1 MKASSEREW
10 VLILNVKFYIISYI
24 FLIVFVRILPPVLRK
39 KSGRNL
45 QQSATE
51 HIKQNALQKGRGIM
65 KNQNQ
70 VKVFVSVFLALL
82 SIQGTAM
89 TGAAAM
95 ESVPLATEQT
105 EQVEEAVTETMPEE
119 SAPSDFLSISSND
132 AIPDI
137 IQGTPIAINGVVKS
151 DFSKITVLTVGVY
164 NAAGEQVIGKTLS
177 PNQVEYDLQNLNDAL
192 PFENLQAGTYQYRV
206 TASNATNQNYT
217 VINQSFVVSS
227 DPTVQVGATE
237 DAITIENGSKIPNIT
252 VGTSVSISGIVRSA
266 SSNITTITVGVYD
279 SKHKMVTGKNAYP
292 TASVFNVKKLDDFV
306 DFSELPVG
314 TYTYEITVTNGTHAN
329 YTVVNQKFIVSS
341 SSTATDDSIKIT
353 NSATIPNITVGKA
366 VSIRGT
372 VTSAKSNITKITVG
386 VFDANNTLITGNSA
400 SPNAK
405 TYNVANMDA
414 AVKFGNLKAGTY
426 YYKVL
431 VTNAAHKDY
440 EAVNQK
446 FTVSESGSST
456 TTDQI
461 KMTNGVTI
469 PNITAGKSV
478 SIRGTVTSATSNI
491 TKLIV
496 GIYREDGTSVTGRT
510 VVPNAKS
517 YDVSKIDPYVKFGGL
532 SAGTYYYKVLVT
544 NATHTNYA
552 VVNQKFTVSGGSTTT
567 TDTLSMTGGVT
578 IPNIKVGNVVSIRG
592 TVTSASSNLKSVTV
606 GVYDS
611 NNKLVTGKTVAP
623 NAKTYN
629 VRNLDAYVSFG
640 NLKAGTY
647 YYKVIAS
654 NAANTNVAVVNQK
667 FTVSDGSSTTTDKL
681 SITGGVTIPNIKVGN
696 VVSIRGTVTSAS
708 SNLKSVTVGVYDSNN
723 KLVTGKTATPNAK
736 TYNIRNLD
744 AYVSFGDLK
753 AGTYYYKVIASN
765 AANTN
770 VAIVNQKFTVSD
782 GSSTTTD
789 KLSITGGVTIPNI
802 KVGNVVSIRGTVT
815 SASSNLKSVTVGVYD
830 SSNKLVTGKTVAP
843 NAKTYNVRN
852 LDAYVSFGDLK
863 AGTYYYKVITSN
875 AANTN
880 VAVVN
885 QKFTV
890 SDGSS
895 TTTDT
900 LSITG
905 GVTIPNI
912 KIGNVVSIRG
922 TVTSASS
929 NLKSVTVGV
938 YDSNNKL
945 VTGKTVAPN
954 AKTYNVRNLDA
965 YVSFGDLKAGTYYYK
980 VIASNAANT
989 NVAVVNQKFTVSDGS
1004 STTTTDTLSITGG
1017 VTIPNIKVG
1026 NVVSIRGTVT
1036 STSSNLKSVTVGV
1049 YDSNNKLVTGKTATP
1064 NAKTY
1069 NIRNLDAYVDFGS
1082 LKAGTYYYKVF
1093 ATNATTTNFPV
1104 VEQKF
1109 TVSANGGTTSNT
1121 DTLSITGGT
1130 TVPNIKV
1137 GNTVVVQGTIQS
1149 KTSNITSLTVGVFD
1163 QNQKLVTGKT
1173 VHPNVRT
1180 YNVHNLDYYVNFGDL
1195 KAGTYYY
1202 KVIATNG
1209 AYTNQAVVNQKF
1221 TVSDGSSTTTD
1232 KLSMTGGVTI
1242 PNIKVGNVVSI
1253 RGTVTSASS
1262 NLKSVTVGVYDSNN
1276 NLVTGKTVAPN
1287 AKTYNVRNLDAYVS
1301 FGDLQAGTY
1310 YYRVFA
1316 TNAAN
1321 TNVAVVNQKFTVSDG
1336 SSTTTDKLSM
1346 TGGVTIPNIKVGNVV
1361 SIRGTVTS
1369 ASSNLKSVTAGVYDS
1384 NNKLVTGKTATPNAK
1399 TYNVSNLDAYVD
1411 FGSLKA
1417 GTYYYRVFATNAT
1430 TTNFPVVEQKFTVSA
1445 NGSTTASDTLSISG
1459 GTSVPNITEGT
1470 SVVVKGTV
1478 SSASSNITSV
1488 TVGVYSASGNLITG
1502 KTVKPNAKSYDL
1514 RKLDAYVNFNL
1525 LTPGSYLYRVT
1536 VSNGTKTQQLVN
1548 QAFQVKAKSGSAQN
1562 KDKLTL
1568 SGGTTI
1574 PNIKVGKAVSIRGT
1588 VKSATSN
1595 ITSLTV
1601 GVFSSSGNLVTGK
1614 TVRPNA
1620 KSYDIHQVDAYVNF
1634 NLLSPDTY
1642 YYSVIA
1648 TNGSYQN
1655 QIVSYQKFTVTK

>member
-1 MKASSEREW
+1 MKVSSEREW
-10 VLILNVKFYIISYI
+10 VLVLNVKFYIISYI
-24 FLIVFVRILPPVLRK
+24 FLIIFENILPPVLRK

-51 HIKQNALQKGRGIM
+51 HIEQNALQKGRGIM

-70 VKVFVSVFLALL
+70 IKVFVSVFLALL

-95 ESVPLATEQT
+95 VSTPDPTEQT
-105 EQVEEAVTETMPEE
+105 KEAVTEVLPEE
-119 SAPSDFLSISSND
+119 YAPADFLSISGND
-132 AIPDI
+132 AIPNI
-137 IQGTPIAINGVVKS
+137 IQGTPLAINGTVKS

-177 PNQVEYDLQNLNDAL
+177 PNQVEFNLQSLNDDL
-192 PFENLQAGTYQYRV
+192 PFETLQAGTYHYRV
-206 TASNATNQNYT
+206 TASNATHQDFT

-279 SKHKMVTGKNAYP
+279 SNHKMVTGKNAYP

-314 TYTYEITVTNGTHAN
+314 TYTYEITVTNGTHTN
-329 YTVVNQKFIVSS
+329 YTVVNQKFTVSS

-353 NSATIPNITVGKA
+353 NNATIPNIMVGKA

-386 VFDANNTLITGNSA
+386 VFDANNTLVTGNSA

-446 FTVSESGSST
+446 FIVSESGSST

-552 VVNQKFTVSGGSTTT
+552 VVNQKFTVSDDST
-567 TDTLSMTGGVT
+567 
-578 IPNIKVGNVVSIRG
+578 
-592 TVTSASSNLKSVTV
+592 
-606 GVYDS
+606 
-611 NNKLVTGKTVAP
+611 
-623 NAKTYN
+623 
-629 VRNLDAYVSFG
+629 
-640 NLKAGTY
+640 
-647 YYKVIAS
+647 
-654 NAANTNVAVVNQK
+654 
-667 FTVSDGSSTTTDKL
+667 TTTDKL

-736 TYNIRNLD
+736 TYN
-744 AYVSFGDLK
+744 
-753 AGTYYYKVIASN
+753 
-765 AANTN
+765 
-770 VAIVNQKFTVSD
+770 
-782 GSSTTTD
+782 
-789 KLSITGGVTIPNI
+789 
-802 KVGNVVSIRGTVT
+802 
-815 SASSNLKSVTVGVYD
+815 
-830 SSNKLVTGKTVAP
+830 
-843 NAKTYNVRN
+843 VRN
-852 LDAYVSFGDLK
+852 LDAYVSFGD
-863 AGTYYYKVITSN
+863 
-875 AANTN
+875 
-880 VAVVN
+880 
-885 QKFTV
+885 
-890 SDGSS
+890 
-895 TTTDT
+895 
-900 LSITG
+900 
-905 GVTIPNI
+905 
-912 KIGNVVSIRG
+912 
-922 TVTSASS
+922 
-929 NLKSVTVGV
+929 
-938 YDSNNKL
+938 
-945 VTGKTVAPN
+945 
-954 AKTYNVRNLDA
+954 
-965 YVSFGDLKAGTYYYK
+965 
-980 VIASNAANT
+980 
-989 NVAVVNQKFTVSDGS
+989 
-1004 STTTTDTLSITGG
+1004 
-1017 VTIPNIKVG
+1017 
-1026 NVVSIRGTVT
+1026 
-1036 STSSNLKSVTVGV
+1036 
-1049 YDSNNKLVTGKTATP
+1049 
-1064 NAKTY
+1064 
-1069 NIRNLDAYVDFGS
+1069 
-1082 LKAGTYYYKVF
+1082 
-1093 ATNATTTNFPV
+1093 
-1104 VEQKF
+1104 
-1109 TVSANGGTTSNT
+1109 
-1121 DTLSITGGT
+1121 
-1130 TVPNIKV
+1130 
-1137 GNTVVVQGTIQS
+1137 
-1149 KTSNITSLTVGVFD
+1149 
-1163 QNQKLVTGKT
+1163 
-1173 VHPNVRT
+1173 
-1180 YNVHNLDYYVNFGDL
+1180 
-1195 KAGTYYY
+1195 
-1202 KVIATNG
+1202 
-1209 AYTNQAVVNQKF
+1209 
-1221 TVSDGSSTTTD
+1221 
-1232 KLSMTGGVTI
+1232 
-1242 PNIKVGNVVSI
+1242 
-1253 RGTVTSASS
+1253 
-1262 NLKSVTVGVYDSNN
+1262 
-1276 NLVTGKTVAPN
+1276 
-1287 AKTYNVRNLDAYVS
+1287 
-1301 FGDLQAGTY
+1301 
-1310 YYRVFA
+1310 
-1316 TNAAN
+1316 
-1321 TNVAVVNQKFTVSDG
+1321 
-1336 SSTTTDKLSM
+1336 
-1346 TGGVTIPNIKVGNVV
+1346 
-1361 SIRGTVTS
+1361 
-1369 ASSNLKSVTAGVYDS
+1369 
-1384 NNKLVTGKTATPNAK
+1384 
-1399 TYNVSNLDAYVD
+1399 
-1411 FGSLKA
+1411 LKA

-1502 KTVKPNAKSYDL
+1502 KTAKPNAKSYDL

-1548 QAFQVKAKSGSAQN
+1548 QAFQVKAKSGSAQS

-1588 VKSATSN
+1588 VKSGTSN

-1601 GVFSSSGNLVTGK
+1601 GVFTSSGNLVTGK

-1642 YYSVIA
+1642 YYGVIA

-1655 QIVSYQKFTVTK
+1655 QIVSYQKFKVTE

>member
-1 MKASSEREW
+1 
-10 VLILNVKFYIISYI
+10 
-24 FLIVFVRILPPVLRK
+24 
-39 KSGRNL
+39 
-45 QQSATE
+45 
-51 HIKQNALQKGRGIM
+51 M

-70 VKVFVSVFLALL
+70 IKVFVSVFLALL

-95 ESVPLATEQT
+95 VSTPDPTEQT
-105 EQVEEAVTETMPEE
+105 KEAVTEVLPEE
-119 SAPSDFLSISSND
+119 YAPADFLSISGND
-132 AIPDI
+132 AIPNI
-137 IQGTPIAINGVVKS
+137 IQGTPLAINGTVKS
-151 DFSKITVLTVGVY
+151 DFSKITVLTAGVY
-164 NAAGEQVIGKTLS
+164 DATGKQVLGKTLS
-177 PNQVEYDLQNLNDAL
+177 PNQVEFNLQSLNDDL
-192 PFENLQAGTYQYRV
+192 PFETLQAGTYHYRV
-206 TASNATNQNYT
+206 TASNATHQDFT

-279 SKHKMVTGKNAYP
+279 SNHKMVTGKNAYP

-314 TYTYEITVTNGTHAN
+314 TYTYEITVTNGTHTN
-329 YTVVNQKFIVSS
+329 YTVVNQKFTVSS

-353 NSATIPNITVGKA
+353 NNATIPNIMVGKA

-386 VFDANNTLITGNSA
+386 VFDANNTLVTGNSA

-446 FTVSESGSST
+446 FIVSESGSST

-552 VVNQKFTVSGGSTTT
+552 VVNQKFTVSDGSTTT
-567 TDTLSMTGGVT
+567 TDKLSMTGGVT

-640 NLKAGTY
+640 
-647 YYKVIAS
+647 
-654 NAANTNVAVVNQK
+654 
-667 FTVSDGSSTTTDKL
+667 D
-681 SITGGVTIPNIKVGN
+681 
-696 VVSIRGTVTSAS
+696 
-708 SNLKSVTVGVYDSNN
+708 
-723 KLVTGKTATPNAK
+723 
-736 TYNIRNLD
+736 
-744 AYVSFGDLK
+744 
-753 AGTYYYKVIASN
+753 
-765 AANTN
+765 
-770 VAIVNQKFTVSD
+770 
-782 GSSTTTD
+782 
-789 KLSITGGVTIPNI
+789 
-802 KVGNVVSIRGTVT
+802 
-815 SASSNLKSVTVGVYD
+815 
-830 SSNKLVTGKTVAP
+830 
-843 NAKTYNVRN
+843 
-852 LDAYVSFGDLK
+852 
-863 AGTYYYKVITSN
+863 
-875 AANTN
+875 
-880 VAVVN
+880 
-885 QKFTV
+885 
-890 SDGSS
+890 
-895 TTTDT
+895 
-900 LSITG
+900 
-905 GVTIPNI
+905 
-912 KIGNVVSIRG
+912 
-922 TVTSASS
+922 
-929 NLKSVTVGV
+929 
-938 YDSNNKL
+938 
-945 VTGKTVAPN
+945 
-954 AKTYNVRNLDA
+954 
-965 YVSFGDLKAGTYYYK
+965 
-980 VIASNAANT
+980 
-989 NVAVVNQKFTVSDGS
+989 
-1004 STTTTDTLSITGG
+1004 
-1017 VTIPNIKVG
+1017 
-1026 NVVSIRGTVT
+1026 
-1036 STSSNLKSVTVGV
+1036 
-1049 YDSNNKLVTGKTATP
+1049 
-1064 NAKTY
+1064 
-1069 NIRNLDAYVDFGS
+1069 
-1082 LKAGTYYYKVF
+1082 
-1093 ATNATTTNFPV
+1093 
-1104 VEQKF
+1104 
-1109 TVSANGGTTSNT
+1109 
-1121 DTLSITGGT
+1121 
-1130 TVPNIKV
+1130 
-1137 GNTVVVQGTIQS
+1137 
-1149 KTSNITSLTVGVFD
+1149 
-1163 QNQKLVTGKT
+1163 
-1173 VHPNVRT
+1173 
-1180 YNVHNLDYYVNFGDL
+1180 
-1195 KAGTYYY
+1195 
-1202 KVIATNG
+1202 
-1209 AYTNQAVVNQKF
+1209 
-1221 TVSDGSSTTTD
+1221 
-1232 KLSMTGGVTI
+1232 
-1242 PNIKVGNVVSI
+1242 
-1253 RGTVTSASS
+1253 
-1262 NLKSVTVGVYDSNN
+1262 
-1276 NLVTGKTVAPN
+1276 
-1287 AKTYNVRNLDAYVS
+1287 
-1301 FGDLQAGTY
+1301 
-1310 YYRVFA
+1310 
-1316 TNAAN
+1316 
-1321 TNVAVVNQKFTVSDG
+1321 
-1336 SSTTTDKLSM
+1336 
-1346 TGGVTIPNIKVGNVV
+1346 
-1361 SIRGTVTS
+1361 
-1369 ASSNLKSVTAGVYDS
+1369 
-1384 NNKLVTGKTATPNAK
+1384 
-1399 TYNVSNLDAYVD
+1399 
-1411 FGSLKA
+1411 LKA

-1502 KTVKPNAKSYDL
+1502 KTAKPNAKSYDL

-1548 QAFQVKAKSGSAQN
+1548 QAFQVKAKGGSSQSQ
-1562 KDKLTL
+1562 DRLTL
-1568 SGGTTI
+1568 SGGRTI

-1601 GVFSSSGNLVTGK
+1601 GVFTASGNFVTGK
-1614 TVRPNA
+1614 TVKPNA
-1620 KSYDIHQVDAYVNF
+1620 KSYDISRLDNYVNF
-1634 NLLSPDTY
+1634 NILSADTY
-1642 YYSVIA
+1642 YYGIIA

-1655 QIVSYQKFTVTK
+1655 QIVSYQKFKVTE

>member
-1 MKASSEREW
+1 MKVSSEREW
-10 VLILNVKFYIISYI
+10 VLVLNVKFYIISYI
-24 FLIVFVRILPPVLRK
+24 FLIIFENILPPVLRK

-51 HIKQNALQKGRGIM
+51 HIEQNALQKGRGIM

-70 VKVFVSVFLALL
+70 IKVFVSVFLALL

-95 ESVPLATEQT
+95 VSTPDPTEQT
-105 EQVEEAVTETMPEE
+105 KEAVTEVLPEE
-119 SAPSDFLSISSND
+119 YAPADFLSISGND
-132 AIPDI
+132 AIPNI
-137 IQGTPIAINGVVKS
+137 IQGTPLAINGTVKS

-177 PNQVEYDLQNLNDAL
+177 PNQVEFNLQSLNDDL
-192 PFENLQAGTYQYRV
+192 PFETLQAGTYHYRV
-206 TASNATNQNYT
+206 TASNATHQDFT

-279 SKHKMVTGKNAYP
+279 SNHKMVTGKNAYP

-314 TYTYEITVTNGTHAN
+314 TYTYEITVTNGTHTN
-329 YTVVNQKFIVSS
+329 YTVVNQKFTVSS

-353 NSATIPNITVGKA
+353 NNATIPNIMVGKA

-386 VFDANNTLITGNSA
+386 VFDANNTLVTGNSA

-405 TYNVANMDA
+405 IYNVANMDA

-446 FTVSESGSST
+446 FIVSESGSST

-552 VVNQKFTVSGGSTTT
+552 VVNQKFTVSDGST
-567 TDTLSMTGGVT
+567 
-578 IPNIKVGNVVSIRG
+578 
-592 TVTSASSNLKSVTV
+592 
-606 GVYDS
+606 
-611 NNKLVTGKTVAP
+611 
-623 NAKTYN
+623 
-629 VRNLDAYVSFG
+629 
-640 NLKAGTY
+640 
-647 YYKVIAS
+647 
-654 NAANTNVAVVNQK
+654 
-667 FTVSDGSSTTTDKL
+667 TTTDKL

-736 TYNIRNLD
+736 TYN
-744 AYVSFGDLK
+744 
-753 AGTYYYKVIASN
+753 
-765 AANTN
+765 
-770 VAIVNQKFTVSD
+770 
-782 GSSTTTD
+782 
-789 KLSITGGVTIPNI
+789 
-802 KVGNVVSIRGTVT
+802 
-815 SASSNLKSVTVGVYD
+815 
-830 SSNKLVTGKTVAP
+830 
-843 NAKTYNVRN
+843 VRN
-852 LDAYVSFGDLK
+852 LDAYVSFGD
-863 AGTYYYKVITSN
+863 
-875 AANTN
+875 
-880 VAVVN
+880 
-885 QKFTV
+885 
-890 SDGSS
+890 
-895 TTTDT
+895 
-900 LSITG
+900 
-905 GVTIPNI
+905 
-912 KIGNVVSIRG
+912 
-922 TVTSASS
+922 
-929 NLKSVTVGV
+929 
-938 YDSNNKL
+938 
-945 VTGKTVAPN
+945 
-954 AKTYNVRNLDA
+954 
-965 YVSFGDLKAGTYYYK
+965 
-980 VIASNAANT
+980 
-989 NVAVVNQKFTVSDGS
+989 
-1004 STTTTDTLSITGG
+1004 
-1017 VTIPNIKVG
+1017 
-1026 NVVSIRGTVT
+1026 
-1036 STSSNLKSVTVGV
+1036 
-1049 YDSNNKLVTGKTATP
+1049 
-1064 NAKTY
+1064 
-1069 NIRNLDAYVDFGS
+1069 
-1082 LKAGTYYYKVF
+1082 
-1093 ATNATTTNFPV
+1093 
-1104 VEQKF
+1104 
-1109 TVSANGGTTSNT
+1109 
-1121 DTLSITGGT
+1121 
-1130 TVPNIKV
+1130 
-1137 GNTVVVQGTIQS
+1137 
-1149 KTSNITSLTVGVFD
+1149 
-1163 QNQKLVTGKT
+1163 
-1173 VHPNVRT
+1173 
-1180 YNVHNLDYYVNFGDL
+1180 
-1195 KAGTYYY
+1195 
-1202 KVIATNG
+1202 
-1209 AYTNQAVVNQKF
+1209 
-1221 TVSDGSSTTTD
+1221 
-1232 KLSMTGGVTI
+1232 
-1242 PNIKVGNVVSI
+1242 
-1253 RGTVTSASS
+1253 
-1262 NLKSVTVGVYDSNN
+1262 
-1276 NLVTGKTVAPN
+1276 
-1287 AKTYNVRNLDAYVS
+1287 
-1301 FGDLQAGTY
+1301 
-1310 YYRVFA
+1310 
-1316 TNAAN
+1316 
-1321 TNVAVVNQKFTVSDG
+1321 
-1336 SSTTTDKLSM
+1336 
-1346 TGGVTIPNIKVGNVV
+1346 
-1361 SIRGTVTS
+1361 
-1369 ASSNLKSVTAGVYDS
+1369 
-1384 NNKLVTGKTATPNAK
+1384 
-1399 TYNVSNLDAYVD
+1399 
-1411 FGSLKA
+1411 LKA

-1502 KTVKPNAKSYDL
+1502 KTAKPNAKSYDL

-1548 QAFQVKAKSGSAQN
+1548 QAFQVKAKSGSAQS

-1568 SGGTTI
+1568 SGGRTI

-1601 GVFSSSGNLVTGK
+1601 GVFTASGNFVTGK
-1614 TVRPNA
+1614 TVKPNA
-1620 KSYDIHQVDAYVNF
+1620 KSYDVSRLDNYVNF
-1634 NLLSPDTY
+1634 NILSADTY
-1642 YYSVIA
+1642 YYGIIA

-1655 QIVSYQKFTVTK
+1655 QIVSYQKFKVTE

>member
-1 MKASSEREW
+1 
-10 VLILNVKFYIISYI
+10 
-24 FLIVFVRILPPVLRK
+24 
-39 KSGRNL
+39 
-45 QQSATE
+45 
-51 HIKQNALQKGRGIM
+51 M

-70 VKVFVSVFLALL
+70 IKVFVSVFLALL

-95 ESVPLATEQT
+95 VSTPDPTEQT
-105 EQVEEAVTETMPEE
+105 KEAVTEVLPEE
-119 SAPSDFLSISSND
+119 YAPADFLSISGND
-132 AIPDI
+132 AIPNI
-137 IQGTPIAINGVVKS
+137 IQGTPLAINGTVKS

-206 TASNATNQNYT
+206 TASNATNQNYI
-217 VINQSFVVSS
+217 VINQSFVISS
-227 DPTVQVGATE
+227 DPTVQVEATE

-279 SKHKMVTGKNAYP
+279 SNHKMVTGKNAYP

-314 TYTYEITVTNGTHAN
+314 TYTYEITVTNGTHTN
-329 YTVVNQKFIVSS
+329 YTVVNQKFTVSS

-353 NSATIPNITVGKA
+353 NNATIPNIMVGKA

-386 VFDANNTLITGNSA
+386 VFDANNTLVTGNSA

-431 VTNAAHKDY
+431 VTNASHKDY

-446 FTVSESGSST
+446 FIVSESGSST

-552 VVNQKFTVSGGSTTT
+552 VVNQKFTVSDGST
-567 TDTLSMTGGVT
+567 
-578 IPNIKVGNVVSIRG
+578 
-592 TVTSASSNLKSVTV
+592 
-606 GVYDS
+606 
-611 NNKLVTGKTVAP
+611 
-623 NAKTYN
+623 
-629 VRNLDAYVSFG
+629 
-640 NLKAGTY
+640 
-647 YYKVIAS
+647 
-654 NAANTNVAVVNQK
+654 
-667 FTVSDGSSTTTDKL
+667 TTTDKL

-736 TYNIRNLD
+736 TYN
-744 AYVSFGDLK
+744 
-753 AGTYYYKVIASN
+753 
-765 AANTN
+765 
-770 VAIVNQKFTVSD
+770 
-782 GSSTTTD
+782 
-789 KLSITGGVTIPNI
+789 
-802 KVGNVVSIRGTVT
+802 
-815 SASSNLKSVTVGVYD
+815 
-830 SSNKLVTGKTVAP
+830 
-843 NAKTYNVRN
+843 VRN
-852 LDAYVSFGDLK
+852 LDAYVSFGD
-863 AGTYYYKVITSN
+863 
-875 AANTN
+875 
-880 VAVVN
+880 
-885 QKFTV
+885 
-890 SDGSS
+890 
-895 TTTDT
+895 
-900 LSITG
+900 
-905 GVTIPNI
+905 
-912 KIGNVVSIRG
+912 
-922 TVTSASS
+922 
-929 NLKSVTVGV
+929 
-938 YDSNNKL
+938 
-945 VTGKTVAPN
+945 
-954 AKTYNVRNLDA
+954 
-965 YVSFGDLKAGTYYYK
+965 
-980 VIASNAANT
+980 
-989 NVAVVNQKFTVSDGS
+989 
-1004 STTTTDTLSITGG
+1004 
-1017 VTIPNIKVG
+1017 
-1026 NVVSIRGTVT
+1026 
-1036 STSSNLKSVTVGV
+1036 
-1049 YDSNNKLVTGKTATP
+1049 
-1064 NAKTY
+1064 
-1069 NIRNLDAYVDFGS
+1069 
-1082 LKAGTYYYKVF
+1082 
-1093 ATNATTTNFPV
+1093 
-1104 VEQKF
+1104 
-1109 TVSANGGTTSNT
+1109 
-1121 DTLSITGGT
+1121 
-1130 TVPNIKV
+1130 
-1137 GNTVVVQGTIQS
+1137 
-1149 KTSNITSLTVGVFD
+1149 
-1163 QNQKLVTGKT
+1163 
-1173 VHPNVRT
+1173 
-1180 YNVHNLDYYVNFGDL
+1180 
-1195 KAGTYYY
+1195 
-1202 KVIATNG
+1202 
-1209 AYTNQAVVNQKF
+1209 
-1221 TVSDGSSTTTD
+1221 
-1232 KLSMTGGVTI
+1232 
-1242 PNIKVGNVVSI
+1242 
-1253 RGTVTSASS
+1253 
-1262 NLKSVTVGVYDSNN
+1262 
-1276 NLVTGKTVAPN
+1276 
-1287 AKTYNVRNLDAYVS
+1287 
-1301 FGDLQAGTY
+1301 
-1310 YYRVFA
+1310 
-1316 TNAAN
+1316 
-1321 TNVAVVNQKFTVSDG
+1321 
-1336 SSTTTDKLSM
+1336 
-1346 TGGVTIPNIKVGNVV
+1346 
-1361 SIRGTVTS
+1361 
-1369 ASSNLKSVTAGVYDS
+1369 
-1384 NNKLVTGKTATPNAK
+1384 
-1399 TYNVSNLDAYVD
+1399 
-1411 FGSLKA
+1411 LKA

-1502 KTVKPNAKSYDL
+1502 KTAKPNAKSYDL

-1548 QAFQVKAKSGSAQN
+1548 QAFQVKAKSGSAQS

-1588 VKSATSN
+1588 VKSGTSN

-1601 GVFSSSGNLVTGK
+1601 GVFTSSGNLVTGK

-1642 YYSVIA
+1642 YYGVVA
-1648 TNGSYQN
+1648 TNSSYQN
-1655 QIVSYQKFTVTK
+1655 QIVSYQKFKVTE

>member
-1 MKASSEREW
+1 
-10 VLILNVKFYIISYI
+10 
-24 FLIVFVRILPPVLRK
+24 
-39 KSGRNL
+39 
-45 QQSATE
+45 
-51 HIKQNALQKGRGIM
+51 M

-70 VKVFVSVFLALL
+70 IKVFVSVFLALL

-95 ESVPLATEQT
+95 VSTPDPTEQT
-105 EQVEEAVTETMPEE
+105 KEAVTEVLPEE
-119 SAPSDFLSISSND
+119 YAPADFLSISGND
-132 AIPDI
+132 AIPNI
-137 IQGTPIAINGVVKS
+137 IQGTPLAINGTVKS

-206 TASNATNQNYT
+206 TASNATNQNYI
-217 VINQSFVVSS
+217 VINQSFVISS
-227 DPTVQVGATE
+227 DPTVQVEATE

-279 SKHKMVTGKNAYP
+279 SNHKMVTGKNAYP

-314 TYTYEITVTNGTHAN
+314 TYTYEITVTNGTHTN
-329 YTVVNQKFIVSS
+329 YTVVNQKFTVSS

-353 NSATIPNITVGKA
+353 NNATIPNIMVGKA

-386 VFDANNTLITGNSA
+386 VFDANNTLVTGNSA

-431 VTNAAHKDY
+431 VTNASHKDY

-446 FTVSESGSST
+446 FIVSESGSST

-552 VVNQKFTVSGGSTTT
+552 VVNQKFTVSDGSTTT
-567 TDTLSMTGGVT
+567 MDKLSITDGVT

-640 NLKAGTY
+640 
-647 YYKVIAS
+647 
-654 NAANTNVAVVNQK
+654 
-667 FTVSDGSSTTTDKL
+667 D
-681 SITGGVTIPNIKVGN
+681 
-696 VVSIRGTVTSAS
+696 
-708 SNLKSVTVGVYDSNN
+708 
-723 KLVTGKTATPNAK
+723 
-736 TYNIRNLD
+736 
-744 AYVSFGDLK
+744 
-753 AGTYYYKVIASN
+753 
-765 AANTN
+765 
-770 VAIVNQKFTVSD
+770 
-782 GSSTTTD
+782 
-789 KLSITGGVTIPNI
+789 
-802 KVGNVVSIRGTVT
+802 
-815 SASSNLKSVTVGVYD
+815 
-830 SSNKLVTGKTVAP
+830 
-843 NAKTYNVRN
+843 
-852 LDAYVSFGDLK
+852 
-863 AGTYYYKVITSN
+863 
-875 AANTN
+875 
-880 VAVVN
+880 
-885 QKFTV
+885 
-890 SDGSS
+890 
-895 TTTDT
+895 
-900 LSITG
+900 
-905 GVTIPNI
+905 
-912 KIGNVVSIRG
+912 
-922 TVTSASS
+922 
-929 NLKSVTVGV
+929 
-938 YDSNNKL
+938 
-945 VTGKTVAPN
+945 
-954 AKTYNVRNLDA
+954 
-965 YVSFGDLKAGTYYYK
+965 
-980 VIASNAANT
+980 
-989 NVAVVNQKFTVSDGS
+989 
-1004 STTTTDTLSITGG
+1004 
-1017 VTIPNIKVG
+1017 
-1026 NVVSIRGTVT
+1026 
-1036 STSSNLKSVTVGV
+1036 
-1049 YDSNNKLVTGKTATP
+1049 
-1064 NAKTY
+1064 
-1069 NIRNLDAYVDFGS
+1069 
-1082 LKAGTYYYKVF
+1082 
-1093 ATNATTTNFPV
+1093 
-1104 VEQKF
+1104 
-1109 TVSANGGTTSNT
+1109 
-1121 DTLSITGGT
+1121 
-1130 TVPNIKV
+1130 
-1137 GNTVVVQGTIQS
+1137 
-1149 KTSNITSLTVGVFD
+1149 
-1163 QNQKLVTGKT
+1163 
-1173 VHPNVRT
+1173 
-1180 YNVHNLDYYVNFGDL
+1180 
-1195 KAGTYYY
+1195 
-1202 KVIATNG
+1202 
-1209 AYTNQAVVNQKF
+1209 
-1221 TVSDGSSTTTD
+1221 
-1232 KLSMTGGVTI
+1232 
-1242 PNIKVGNVVSI
+1242 
-1253 RGTVTSASS
+1253 
-1262 NLKSVTVGVYDSNN
+1262 
-1276 NLVTGKTVAPN
+1276 
-1287 AKTYNVRNLDAYVS
+1287 
-1301 FGDLQAGTY
+1301 
-1310 YYRVFA
+1310 
-1316 TNAAN
+1316 
-1321 TNVAVVNQKFTVSDG
+1321 
-1336 SSTTTDKLSM
+1336 
-1346 TGGVTIPNIKVGNVV
+1346 
-1361 SIRGTVTS
+1361 
-1369 ASSNLKSVTAGVYDS
+1369 
-1384 NNKLVTGKTATPNAK
+1384 
-1399 TYNVSNLDAYVD
+1399 
-1411 FGSLKA
+1411 LKA

-1502 KTVKPNAKSYDL
+1502 KTAKPNAKSYDL

-1548 QAFQVKAKSGSAQN
+1548 QAFQVKAKSGSAQS

-1588 VKSATSN
+1588 VKSGTSN

-1601 GVFSSSGNLVTGK
+1601 GVFTSSGNLVTGK

-1642 YYSVIA
+1642 YYGVVA
-1648 TNGSYQN
+1648 TNSSYQN
-1655 QIVSYQKFTVTK
+1655 QIVSYQKFKVTE

>member
-1 MKASSEREW
+1 MKVSSEREW
-10 VLILNVKFYIISYI
+10 VLFLNVKFYIISYI
-24 FLIVFVRILPPVLRK
+24 FLIIFENILPPVLRK

-51 HIKQNALQKGRGIM
+51 HIEQNALQKGRGIM

-70 VKVFVSVFLALL
+70 IKVFVSVFLALL

-95 ESVPLATEQT
+95 VSTPDPTEQT
-105 EQVEEAVTETMPEE
+105 KEAVTEVLPEE
-119 SAPSDFLSISSND
+119 YAPADFLSISGND
-132 AIPDI
+132 AIPNI
-137 IQGTPIAINGVVKS
+137 IQGTPLAINGTVKS

-164 NAAGEQVIGKTLS
+164 NAAGEQVIGKTLF

-206 TASNATNQNYT
+206 TASNATNQNYI
-217 VINQSFVVSS
+217 VINQSFVISS
-227 DPTVQVGATE
+227 DPTVQVEATE

-279 SKHKMVTGKNAYP
+279 SNHKMVTGKNAYP

-314 TYTYEITVTNGTHAN
+314 TYTYEITVTNGTHTN
-329 YTVVNQKFIVSS
+329 YTVVNQKFTVSS

-353 NSATIPNITVGKA
+353 NNATIPNIMVGKA

-386 VFDANNTLITGNSA
+386 VFDANNTLVTGNSA

-446 FTVSESGSST
+446 FIVSESGSST

-510 VVPNAKS
+510 IVPNAKS

-552 VVNQKFTVSGGSTTT
+552 VVNQKFTVSDGSTTT
-567 TDTLSMTGGVT
+567 TDKLSMTGG
-578 IPNIKVGNVVSIRG
+578 I
-592 TVTSASSNLKSVTV
+592 
-606 GVYDS
+606 
-611 NNKLVTGKTVAP
+611 
-623 NAKTYN
+623 
-629 VRNLDAYVSFG
+629 
-640 NLKAGTY
+640 
-647 YYKVIAS
+647 
-654 NAANTNVAVVNQK
+654 
-667 FTVSDGSSTTTDKL
+667 
-681 SITGGVTIPNIKVGN
+681 TIPNIKVGN

-736 TYNIRNLD
+736 TYN
-744 AYVSFGDLK
+744 
-753 AGTYYYKVIASN
+753 
-765 AANTN
+765 
-770 VAIVNQKFTVSD
+770 
-782 GSSTTTD
+782 
-789 KLSITGGVTIPNI
+789 
-802 KVGNVVSIRGTVT
+802 
-815 SASSNLKSVTVGVYD
+815 
-830 SSNKLVTGKTVAP
+830 
-843 NAKTYNVRN
+843 
-852 LDAYVSFGDLK
+852 
-863 AGTYYYKVITSN
+863 
-875 AANTN
+875 
-880 VAVVN
+880 
-885 QKFTV
+885 
-890 SDGSS
+890 
-895 TTTDT
+895 
-900 LSITG
+900 
-905 GVTIPNI
+905 
-912 KIGNVVSIRG
+912 
-922 TVTSASS
+922 
-929 NLKSVTVGV
+929 
-938 YDSNNKL
+938 
-945 VTGKTVAPN
+945 
-954 AKTYNVRNLDA
+954 VRNLDA

-1004 STTTTDTLSITGG
+1004 TTTTDKLSITGG

-1026 NVVSIRGTVT
+1026 NVVSIRGIVT
-1036 STSSNLKSVTVGV
+1036 SASSNLKSVTVGV

-1069 NIRNLDAYVDFGS
+1069 N
-1082 LKAGTYYYKVF
+1082 
-1093 ATNATTTNFPV
+1093 
-1104 VEQKF
+1104 
-1109 TVSANGGTTSNT
+1109 
-1121 DTLSITGGT
+1121 
-1130 TVPNIKV
+1130 
-1137 GNTVVVQGTIQS
+1137 
-1149 KTSNITSLTVGVFD
+1149 
-1163 QNQKLVTGKT
+1163 
-1173 VHPNVRT
+1173 
-1180 YNVHNLDYYVNFGDL
+1180 
-1195 KAGTYYY
+1195 
-1202 KVIATNG
+1202 
-1209 AYTNQAVVNQKF
+1209 
-1221 TVSDGSSTTTD
+1221 
-1232 KLSMTGGVTI
+1232 
-1242 PNIKVGNVVSI
+1242 
-1253 RGTVTSASS
+1253 
-1262 NLKSVTVGVYDSNN
+1262 
-1276 NLVTGKTVAPN
+1276 
-1287 AKTYNVRNLDAYVS
+1287 VRNLDAYVS
-1301 FGDLQAGTY
+1301 FGD
-1310 YYRVFA
+1310 
-1316 TNAAN
+1316 
-1321 TNVAVVNQKFTVSDG
+1321 
-1336 SSTTTDKLSM
+1336 
-1346 TGGVTIPNIKVGNVV
+1346 
-1361 SIRGTVTS
+1361 
-1369 ASSNLKSVTAGVYDS
+1369 
-1384 NNKLVTGKTATPNAK
+1384 
-1399 TYNVSNLDAYVD
+1399 
-1411 FGSLKA
+1411 LKA

-1502 KTVKPNAKSYDL
+1502 KTAKPNAKSYDL

-1548 QAFQVKAKSGSAQN
+1548 QAFQVKAKSGSAQS

-1588 VKSATSN
+1588 VKSGTSN

-1601 GVFSSSGNLVTGK
+1601 GVFTSSGNLVTGK

-1642 YYSVIA
+1642 YYGVVA
-1648 TNGSYQN
+1648 TNSSYQN
-1655 QIVSYQKFTVTK
+1655 QIVSYQKFKVTE

>member
-1 MKASSEREW
+1 
-10 VLILNVKFYIISYI
+10 
-24 FLIVFVRILPPVLRK
+24 
-39 KSGRNL
+39 
-45 QQSATE
+45 
-51 HIKQNALQKGRGIM
+51 M

-70 VKVFVSVFLALL
+70 IKVFVSVFLALL

-95 ESVPLATEQT
+95 VSTPDPTEQT
-105 EQVEEAVTETMPEE
+105 KEAVTEVLPEE
-119 SAPSDFLSISSND
+119 YAPADFLSISGND
-132 AIPDI
+132 AIPNI
-137 IQGTPIAINGVVKS
+137 IQGTPLAINGTVKS

-206 TASNATNQNYT
+206 TASNATNQNYI
-217 VINQSFVVSS
+217 VINQSFVISS
-227 DPTVQVGATE
+227 DPTVQVEATE
-237 DAITIENGSKIPNIT
+237 DAITIENSSKIPNIT

-279 SKHKMVTGKNAYP
+279 SNHKMVTGKNAYP

-314 TYTYEITVTNGTHAN
+314 TYTYEITVTNGTHTN
-329 YTVVNQKFIVSS
+329 YTVVNQKFTVSS

-353 NSATIPNITVGKA
+353 NNATIPNIMVGKA

-386 VFDANNTLITGNSA
+386 VFDANNTLVTGNSA

-431 VTNAAHKDY
+431 VTNASHKDY

-446 FTVSESGSST
+446 FIVSESGSST

-552 VVNQKFTVSGGSTTT
+552 VVNQKFTVSDGST
-567 TDTLSMTGGVT
+567 
-578 IPNIKVGNVVSIRG
+578 
-592 TVTSASSNLKSVTV
+592 
-606 GVYDS
+606 
-611 NNKLVTGKTVAP
+611 
-623 NAKTYN
+623 
-629 VRNLDAYVSFG
+629 
-640 NLKAGTY
+640 
-647 YYKVIAS
+647 
-654 NAANTNVAVVNQK
+654 
-667 FTVSDGSSTTTDKL
+667 TTTDKL
-681 SITGGVTIPNIKVGN
+681 SITGGVTIPNIKV
-696 VVSIRGTVTSAS
+696 
-708 SNLKSVTVGVYDSNN
+708 
-723 KLVTGKTATPNAK
+723 
-736 TYNIRNLD
+736 
-744 AYVSFGDLK
+744 
-753 AGTYYYKVIASN
+753 
-765 AANTN
+765 
-770 VAIVNQKFTVSD
+770 
-782 GSSTTTD
+782 
-789 KLSITGGVTIPNI
+789 
-802 KVGNVVSIRGTVT
+802 
-815 SASSNLKSVTVGVYD
+815 
-830 SSNKLVTGKTVAP
+830 
-843 NAKTYNVRN
+843 
-852 LDAYVSFGDLK
+852 
-863 AGTYYYKVITSN
+863 
-875 AANTN
+875 
-880 VAVVN
+880 
-885 QKFTV
+885 
-890 SDGSS
+890 
-895 TTTDT
+895 
-900 LSITG
+900 
-905 GVTIPNI
+905 
-912 KIGNVVSIRG
+912 GNVVSIRG

-1004 STTTTDTLSITGG
+1004 STTTTDKLSI
-1017 VTIPNIKVG
+1017 
-1026 NVVSIRGTVT
+1026 
-1036 STSSNLKSVTVGV
+1036 
-1049 YDSNNKLVTGKTATP
+1049 
-1064 NAKTY
+1064 
-1069 NIRNLDAYVDFGS
+1069 
-1082 LKAGTYYYKVF
+1082 
-1093 ATNATTTNFPV
+1093 
-1104 VEQKF
+1104 
-1109 TVSANGGTTSNT
+1109 
-1121 DTLSITGGT
+1121 
-1130 TVPNIKV
+1130 
-1137 GNTVVVQGTIQS
+1137 
-1149 KTSNITSLTVGVFD
+1149 
-1163 QNQKLVTGKT
+1163 
-1173 VHPNVRT
+1173 
-1180 YNVHNLDYYVNFGDL
+1180 
-1195 KAGTYYY
+1195 
-1202 KVIATNG
+1202 
-1209 AYTNQAVVNQKF
+1209 
-1221 TVSDGSSTTTD
+1221 
-1232 KLSMTGGVTI
+1232 TGGVTI

-1276 NLVTGKTVAPN
+1276 KLVTGKTATPN

-1301 FGDLQAGTY
+1301 FGD
-1310 YYRVFA
+1310 
-1316 TNAAN
+1316 
-1321 TNVAVVNQKFTVSDG
+1321 
-1336 SSTTTDKLSM
+1336 
-1346 TGGVTIPNIKVGNVV
+1346 
-1361 SIRGTVTS
+1361 
-1369 ASSNLKSVTAGVYDS
+1369 
-1384 NNKLVTGKTATPNAK
+1384 
-1399 TYNVSNLDAYVD
+1399 
-1411 FGSLKA
+1411 LKA

-1502 KTVKPNAKSYDL
+1502 KTAKPNAKSYDL

-1548 QAFQVKAKSGSAQN
+1548 QAFQVKAKSGSAQS

-1588 VKSATSN
+1588 VKSGTSN

-1601 GVFSSSGNLVTGK
+1601 GVFTSSGNLVTGK

-1642 YYSVIA
+1642 YYGVVA
-1648 TNGSYQN
+1648 TNSSYQN
-1655 QIVSYQKFTVTK
+1655 QIVSYQKFKVTE

>member
-1 MKASSEREW
+1 
-10 VLILNVKFYIISYI
+10 
-24 FLIVFVRILPPVLRK
+24 
-39 KSGRNL
+39 
-45 QQSATE
+45 
-51 HIKQNALQKGRGIM
+51 M

-70 VKVFVSVFLALL
+70 IKVFVSVFLALL

-95 ESVPLATEQT
+95 VSTPDPTEQT
-105 EQVEEAVTETMPEE
+105 EQMEEAVTETMPEE
-119 SAPSDFLSISSND
+119 SLSSDALSISSND

-192 PFENLQAGTYQYRV
+192 PFENLQDGTYQYRV
-206 TASNATNQNYT
+206 TASNATNQNYI

-279 SKHKMVTGKNAYP
+279 SNHKMVTGKNAYP

-314 TYTYEITVTNGTHAN
+314 TYTYEITVTNGTHTN
-329 YTVVNQKFIVSS
+329 YTVVNQKFTVSS

-353 NSATIPNITVGKA
+353 NNATIPNIMVGKA

-386 VFDANNTLITGNSA
+386 VFDANNTLVTGNSA

-405 TYNVANMDA
+405 IYNVANMDA

-446 FTVSESGSST
+446 FIVSESGSST

-552 VVNQKFTVSGGSTTT
+552 VVNQKFTVSDGSTTT
-567 TDTLSMTGGVT
+567 TDKLSITGGVT

-640 NLKAGTY
+640 
-647 YYKVIAS
+647 
-654 NAANTNVAVVNQK
+654 
-667 FTVSDGSSTTTDKL
+667 D
-681 SITGGVTIPNIKVGN
+681 
-696 VVSIRGTVTSAS
+696 
-708 SNLKSVTVGVYDSNN
+708 
-723 KLVTGKTATPNAK
+723 
-736 TYNIRNLD
+736 
-744 AYVSFGDLK
+744 
-753 AGTYYYKVIASN
+753 
-765 AANTN
+765 
-770 VAIVNQKFTVSD
+770 
-782 GSSTTTD
+782 
-789 KLSITGGVTIPNI
+789 
-802 KVGNVVSIRGTVT
+802 
-815 SASSNLKSVTVGVYD
+815 
-830 SSNKLVTGKTVAP
+830 
-843 NAKTYNVRN
+843 
-852 LDAYVSFGDLK
+852 
-863 AGTYYYKVITSN
+863 
-875 AANTN
+875 
-880 VAVVN
+880 
-885 QKFTV
+885 
-890 SDGSS
+890 
-895 TTTDT
+895 
-900 LSITG
+900 
-905 GVTIPNI
+905 
-912 KIGNVVSIRG
+912 
-922 TVTSASS
+922 
-929 NLKSVTVGV
+929 
-938 YDSNNKL
+938 
-945 VTGKTVAPN
+945 
-954 AKTYNVRNLDA
+954 
-965 YVSFGDLKAGTYYYK
+965 
-980 VIASNAANT
+980 
-989 NVAVVNQKFTVSDGS
+989 
-1004 STTTTDTLSITGG
+1004 
-1017 VTIPNIKVG
+1017 
-1026 NVVSIRGTVT
+1026 
-1036 STSSNLKSVTVGV
+1036 
-1049 YDSNNKLVTGKTATP
+1049 
-1064 NAKTY
+1064 
-1069 NIRNLDAYVDFGS
+1069 
-1082 LKAGTYYYKVF
+1082 
-1093 ATNATTTNFPV
+1093 
-1104 VEQKF
+1104 
-1109 TVSANGGTTSNT
+1109 
-1121 DTLSITGGT
+1121 
-1130 TVPNIKV
+1130 
-1137 GNTVVVQGTIQS
+1137 
-1149 KTSNITSLTVGVFD
+1149 
-1163 QNQKLVTGKT
+1163 
-1173 VHPNVRT
+1173 
-1180 YNVHNLDYYVNFGDL
+1180 
-1195 KAGTYYY
+1195 
-1202 KVIATNG
+1202 
-1209 AYTNQAVVNQKF
+1209 
-1221 TVSDGSSTTTD
+1221 
-1232 KLSMTGGVTI
+1232 
-1242 PNIKVGNVVSI
+1242 
-1253 RGTVTSASS
+1253 
-1262 NLKSVTVGVYDSNN
+1262 
-1276 NLVTGKTVAPN
+1276 
-1287 AKTYNVRNLDAYVS
+1287 
-1301 FGDLQAGTY
+1301 
-1310 YYRVFA
+1310 
-1316 TNAAN
+1316 
-1321 TNVAVVNQKFTVSDG
+1321 
-1336 SSTTTDKLSM
+1336 
-1346 TGGVTIPNIKVGNVV
+1346 
-1361 SIRGTVTS
+1361 
-1369 ASSNLKSVTAGVYDS
+1369 
-1384 NNKLVTGKTATPNAK
+1384 
-1399 TYNVSNLDAYVD
+1399 
-1411 FGSLKA
+1411 LKA

-1502 KTVKPNAKSYDL
+1502 KTAKPNAKSYDL

-1548 QAFQVKAKSGSAQN
+1548 QAFQVKAKSGSAQS

-1601 GVFSSSGNLVTGK
+1601 GVFTSSGNLVTGK

-1642 YYSVIA
+1642 YYGVVA
-1648 TNGSYQN
+1648 TNSSYQN

>member
-1 MKASSEREW
+1 
-10 VLILNVKFYIISYI
+10 
-24 FLIVFVRILPPVLRK
+24 
-39 KSGRNL
+39 
-45 QQSATE
+45 
-51 HIKQNALQKGRGIM
+51 M

-70 VKVFVSVFLALL
+70 IKVFVSVFLALL

-95 ESVPLATEQT
+95 VSTPDPTEQT
-105 EQVEEAVTETMPEE
+105 KEAVTEVLPEE
-119 SAPSDFLSISSND
+119 YAPADFLSISGND
-132 AIPDI
+132 AIPNI
-137 IQGTPIAINGVVKS
+137 IQGTPLAINGTVKS

-192 PFENLQAGTYQYRV
+192 PFETLQAGTYHYRV
-206 TASNATNQNYT
+206 TASNATHQDFT

-279 SKHKMVTGKNAYP
+279 SNHKMVTGKNAYP

-314 TYTYEITVTNGTHAN
+314 TYTYEITVTNGTHTN
-329 YTVVNQKFIVSS
+329 YTVVNQKFTVSS

-353 NSATIPNITVGKA
+353 NNATIPNIMVGKA

-386 VFDANNTLITGNSA
+386 VFDANNTLVTGNSA

-446 FTVSESGSST
+446 FIVSESGSST

-552 VVNQKFTVSGGSTTT
+552 VVNQKFTVSDDSTTT
-567 TDTLSMTGGVT
+567 TDKLSMTGGIT

-629 VRNLDAYVSFG
+629 VCNLDAYVSFG
-640 NLKAGTY
+640 DLKAGTY

-667 FTVSDGSSTTTDKL
+667 FTVSDGSTTTTDKL

-736 TYNIRNLD
+736 TYN
-744 AYVSFGDLK
+744 
-753 AGTYYYKVIASN
+753 
-765 AANTN
+765 
-770 VAIVNQKFTVSD
+770 
-782 GSSTTTD
+782 
-789 KLSITGGVTIPNI
+789 
-802 KVGNVVSIRGTVT
+802 
-815 SASSNLKSVTVGVYD
+815 
-830 SSNKLVTGKTVAP
+830 
-843 NAKTYNVRN
+843 VRN
-852 LDAYVSFGDLK
+852 LDAYVSFGD
-863 AGTYYYKVITSN
+863 
-875 AANTN
+875 
-880 VAVVN
+880 
-885 QKFTV
+885 
-890 SDGSS
+890 
-895 TTTDT
+895 
-900 LSITG
+900 
-905 GVTIPNI
+905 
-912 KIGNVVSIRG
+912 
-922 TVTSASS
+922 
-929 NLKSVTVGV
+929 
-938 YDSNNKL
+938 
-945 VTGKTVAPN
+945 
-954 AKTYNVRNLDA
+954 
-965 YVSFGDLKAGTYYYK
+965 
-980 VIASNAANT
+980 
-989 NVAVVNQKFTVSDGS
+989 
-1004 STTTTDTLSITGG
+1004 
-1017 VTIPNIKVG
+1017 
-1026 NVVSIRGTVT
+1026 
-1036 STSSNLKSVTVGV
+1036 
-1049 YDSNNKLVTGKTATP
+1049 
-1064 NAKTY
+1064 
-1069 NIRNLDAYVDFGS
+1069 
-1082 LKAGTYYYKVF
+1082 
-1093 ATNATTTNFPV
+1093 
-1104 VEQKF
+1104 
-1109 TVSANGGTTSNT
+1109 
-1121 DTLSITGGT
+1121 
-1130 TVPNIKV
+1130 
-1137 GNTVVVQGTIQS
+1137 
-1149 KTSNITSLTVGVFD
+1149 
-1163 QNQKLVTGKT
+1163 
-1173 VHPNVRT
+1173 
-1180 YNVHNLDYYVNFGDL
+1180 
-1195 KAGTYYY
+1195 
-1202 KVIATNG
+1202 
-1209 AYTNQAVVNQKF
+1209 
-1221 TVSDGSSTTTD
+1221 
-1232 KLSMTGGVTI
+1232 
-1242 PNIKVGNVVSI
+1242 
-1253 RGTVTSASS
+1253 
-1262 NLKSVTVGVYDSNN
+1262 
-1276 NLVTGKTVAPN
+1276 
-1287 AKTYNVRNLDAYVS
+1287 
-1301 FGDLQAGTY
+1301 
-1310 YYRVFA
+1310 
-1316 TNAAN
+1316 
-1321 TNVAVVNQKFTVSDG
+1321 
-1336 SSTTTDKLSM
+1336 
-1346 TGGVTIPNIKVGNVV
+1346 
-1361 SIRGTVTS
+1361 
-1369 ASSNLKSVTAGVYDS
+1369 
-1384 NNKLVTGKTATPNAK
+1384 
-1399 TYNVSNLDAYVD
+1399 
-1411 FGSLKA
+1411 LKA

-1502 KTVKPNAKSYDL
+1502 KTAKPNAKSYDL

-1548 QAFQVKAKSGSAQN
+1548 QAFQVKAKGGSSQSQ
-1562 KDKLTL
+1562 DRLTL
-1568 SGGTTI
+1568 SGGRTI

-1601 GVFSSSGNLVTGK
+1601 GVLTASGNFVTGK
-1614 TVRPNA
+1614 TVKPNA
-1620 KSYDIHQVDAYVNF
+1620 KSYDVSRLDNYVNF
-1634 NLLSPDTY
+1634 NILSADTY
-1642 YYSVIA
+1642 YYGIIA

-1655 QIVSYQKFTVTK
+1655 QIVSYQKFKVTE

>member
-1 MKASSEREW
+1 
-10 VLILNVKFYIISYI
+10 
-24 FLIVFVRILPPVLRK
+24 
-39 KSGRNL
+39 
-45 QQSATE
+45 
-51 HIKQNALQKGRGIM
+51 M

-70 VKVFVSVFLALL
+70 IKVFVSVFLALL

-95 ESVPLATEQT
+95 VSTPDPTEQT
-105 EQVEEAVTETMPEE
+105 KEAVTEVLPEE
-119 SAPSDFLSISSND
+119 YAPADFLSISGND
-132 AIPDI
+132 AIPNI
-137 IQGTPIAINGVVKS
+137 IQGTPLAINGTVKS
-151 DFSKITVLTVGVY
+151 DFSKITVLTAGVY
-164 NAAGEQVIGKTLS
+164 DATGKQVLGKTLS
-177 PNQVEYDLQNLNDAL
+177 PNQVEFNLQSLNDDL
-192 PFENLQAGTYQYRV
+192 PFETLQAGTYQYRV
-206 TASNATNQNYT
+206 TASNATNQNYI

-279 SKHKMVTGKNAYP
+279 SNHKMVTGKNAYP

-314 TYTYEITVTNGTHAN
+314 TYTYEITVTNGTHTN
-329 YTVVNQKFIVSS
+329 YTVVNQKFTVSSS

-353 NSATIPNITVGKA
+353 NNATIPNIMVGKA

-386 VFDANNTLITGNSA
+386 VFDANNTLVTGNSA

-446 FTVSESGSST
+446 FIVSKSGSST

-552 VVNQKFTVSGGSTTT
+552 VVNQKFTVSDGSTTT
-567 TDTLSMTGGVT
+567 TDKLSMTGGIT
-578 IPNIKVGNVVSIRG
+578 IPNIKV
-592 TVTSASSNLKSVTV
+592 
-606 GVYDS
+606 
-611 NNKLVTGKTVAP
+611 
-623 NAKTYN
+623 
-629 VRNLDAYVSFG
+629 
-640 NLKAGTY
+640 
-647 YYKVIAS
+647 
-654 NAANTNVAVVNQK
+654 
-667 FTVSDGSSTTTDKL
+667 
-681 SITGGVTIPNIKVGN
+681 
-696 VVSIRGTVTSAS
+696 
-708 SNLKSVTVGVYDSNN
+708 
-723 KLVTGKTATPNAK
+723 
-736 TYNIRNLD
+736 
-744 AYVSFGDLK
+744 
-753 AGTYYYKVIASN
+753 
-765 AANTN
+765 
-770 VAIVNQKFTVSD
+770 
-782 GSSTTTD
+782 
-789 KLSITGGVTIPNI
+789 
-802 KVGNVVSIRGTVT
+802 
-815 SASSNLKSVTVGVYD
+815 
-830 SSNKLVTGKTVAP
+830 
-843 NAKTYNVRN
+843 
-852 LDAYVSFGDLK
+852 
-863 AGTYYYKVITSN
+863 
-875 AANTN
+875 
-880 VAVVN
+880 
-885 QKFTV
+885 
-890 SDGSS
+890 
-895 TTTDT
+895 
-900 LSITG
+900 
-905 GVTIPNI
+905 
-912 KIGNVVSIRG
+912 GNVVSIRG

-1004 STTTTDTLSITGG
+1004 T
-1017 VTIPNIKVG
+1017 
-1026 NVVSIRGTVT
+1026 
-1036 STSSNLKSVTVGV
+1036 
-1049 YDSNNKLVTGKTATP
+1049 
-1064 NAKTY
+1064 
-1069 NIRNLDAYVDFGS
+1069 
-1082 LKAGTYYYKVF
+1082 
-1093 ATNATTTNFPV
+1093 
-1104 VEQKF
+1104 
-1109 TVSANGGTTSNT
+1109 
-1121 DTLSITGGT
+1121 
-1130 TVPNIKV
+1130 
-1137 GNTVVVQGTIQS
+1137 
-1149 KTSNITSLTVGVFD
+1149 
-1163 QNQKLVTGKT
+1163 
-1173 VHPNVRT
+1173 
-1180 YNVHNLDYYVNFGDL
+1180 
-1195 KAGTYYY
+1195 
-1202 KVIATNG
+1202 
-1209 AYTNQAVVNQKF
+1209 
-1221 TVSDGSSTTTD
+1221 TTTD
-1232 KLSMTGGVTI
+1232 KLSITGGVTI

-1276 NLVTGKTVAPN
+1276 KLVTGKTATPN

-1301 FGDLQAGTY
+1301 FGD
-1310 YYRVFA
+1310 
-1316 TNAAN
+1316 
-1321 TNVAVVNQKFTVSDG
+1321 
-1336 SSTTTDKLSM
+1336 
-1346 TGGVTIPNIKVGNVV
+1346 
-1361 SIRGTVTS
+1361 
-1369 ASSNLKSVTAGVYDS
+1369 
-1384 NNKLVTGKTATPNAK
+1384 
-1399 TYNVSNLDAYVD
+1399 
-1411 FGSLKA
+1411 LKA

-1445 NGSTTASDTLSISG
+1445 NESTTASDTLSISG

-1502 KTVKPNAKSYDL
+1502 KTAKPNAKSYDL

-1548 QAFQVKAKSGSAQN
+1548 QAFQVKAKNGSSQSQ
-1562 KDKLTL
+1562 DRLTL
-1568 SGGTTI
+1568 SGGRTI

-1588 VKSATSN
+1588 VKSGTSN

-1601 GVFSSSGNLVTGK
+1601 GVFTSSGNLVTGK

-1642 YYSVIA
+1642 YYGVVA
-1648 TNGSYQN
+1648 TNSSYQN

>member
-1 MKASSEREW
+1 
-10 VLILNVKFYIISYI
+10 
-24 FLIVFVRILPPVLRK
+24 
-39 KSGRNL
+39 
-45 QQSATE
+45 
-51 HIKQNALQKGRGIM
+51 M

-70 VKVFVSVFLALL
+70 IKVFVSVFLALL

-95 ESVPLATEQT
+95 VSTPDPTEQT
-105 EQVEEAVTETMPEE
+105 EQMEEAVTETMPEE
-119 SAPSDFLSISSND
+119 SLSSDALSISSND

-137 IQGTPIAINGVVKS
+137 IQGTPITINGVVKS

-192 PFENLQAGTYQYRV
+192 PFENLQDGTYQYRV
-206 TASNATNQNYT
+206 TASNATNQNYI

-279 SKHKMVTGKNAYP
+279 SNHKMVTGKNAYP

-314 TYTYEITVTNGTHAN
+314 TYTYEITVTNGTHTN
-329 YTVVNQKFIVSS
+329 YTVVNQKFTVSS

-353 NSATIPNITVGKA
+353 NNATIPNIMVGKA

-386 VFDANNTLITGNSA
+386 VFDANNTLVTGNSA

-405 TYNVANMDA
+405 IYNVANMDA

-446 FTVSESGSST
+446 FIVSESGSST

-552 VVNQKFTVSGGSTTT
+552 VVNQKFTVSDGSTTT
-567 TDTLSMTGGVT
+567 TDKLSITGGVT

-629 VRNLDAYVSFG
+629 VRNLDAYVNFG
-640 NLKAGTY
+640 DLKAGTY

-667 FTVSDGSSTTTDKL
+667 FTVSDGSTTTTDKL

-723 KLVTGKTATPNAK
+723 KLITGKTAT
-736 TYNIRNLD
+736 
-744 AYVSFGDLK
+744 
-753 AGTYYYKVIASN
+753 
-765 AANTN
+765 
-770 VAIVNQKFTVSD
+770 
-782 GSSTTTD
+782 
-789 KLSITGGVTIPNI
+789 
-802 KVGNVVSIRGTVT
+802 
-815 SASSNLKSVTVGVYD
+815 
-830 SSNKLVTGKTVAP
+830 P

-852 LDAYVSFGDLK
+852 LDAYVSFGD
-863 AGTYYYKVITSN
+863 
-875 AANTN
+875 
-880 VAVVN
+880 
-885 QKFTV
+885 
-890 SDGSS
+890 
-895 TTTDT
+895 
-900 LSITG
+900 
-905 GVTIPNI
+905 
-912 KIGNVVSIRG
+912 
-922 TVTSASS
+922 
-929 NLKSVTVGV
+929 
-938 YDSNNKL
+938 
-945 VTGKTVAPN
+945 
-954 AKTYNVRNLDA
+954 
-965 YVSFGDLKAGTYYYK
+965 
-980 VIASNAANT
+980 
-989 NVAVVNQKFTVSDGS
+989 
-1004 STTTTDTLSITGG
+1004 
-1017 VTIPNIKVG
+1017 
-1026 NVVSIRGTVT
+1026 
-1036 STSSNLKSVTVGV
+1036 
-1049 YDSNNKLVTGKTATP
+1049 
-1064 NAKTY
+1064 
-1069 NIRNLDAYVDFGS
+1069 
-1082 LKAGTYYYKVF
+1082 
-1093 ATNATTTNFPV
+1093 
-1104 VEQKF
+1104 
-1109 TVSANGGTTSNT
+1109 
-1121 DTLSITGGT
+1121 
-1130 TVPNIKV
+1130 
-1137 GNTVVVQGTIQS
+1137 
-1149 KTSNITSLTVGVFD
+1149 
-1163 QNQKLVTGKT
+1163 
-1173 VHPNVRT
+1173 
-1180 YNVHNLDYYVNFGDL
+1180 
-1195 KAGTYYY
+1195 
-1202 KVIATNG
+1202 
-1209 AYTNQAVVNQKF
+1209 
-1221 TVSDGSSTTTD
+1221 
-1232 KLSMTGGVTI
+1232 
-1242 PNIKVGNVVSI
+1242 
-1253 RGTVTSASS
+1253 
-1262 NLKSVTVGVYDSNN
+1262 
-1276 NLVTGKTVAPN
+1276 
-1287 AKTYNVRNLDAYVS
+1287 
-1301 FGDLQAGTY
+1301 
-1310 YYRVFA
+1310 
-1316 TNAAN
+1316 
-1321 TNVAVVNQKFTVSDG
+1321 
-1336 SSTTTDKLSM
+1336 
-1346 TGGVTIPNIKVGNVV
+1346 
-1361 SIRGTVTS
+1361 
-1369 ASSNLKSVTAGVYDS
+1369 
-1384 NNKLVTGKTATPNAK
+1384 
-1399 TYNVSNLDAYVD
+1399 
-1411 FGSLKA
+1411 LKA

-1502 KTVKPNAKSYDL
+1502 KTAKPNAKSYDL

-1548 QAFQVKAKSGSAQN
+1548 QAFQVKAKGGSSQSQ
-1562 KDKLTL
+1562 DRLTL
-1568 SGGTTI
+1568 SGGRTI

-1601 GVFSSSGNLVTGK
+1601 GVFTASGNFVTGK
-1614 TVRPNA
+1614 TVKPNA
-1620 KSYDIHQVDAYVNF
+1620 KSYDVSRLDNYVNF
-1634 NLLSPDTY
+1634 NILSADTY
-1642 YYSVIA
+1642 YYGIIA

-1655 QIVSYQKFTVTK
+1655 QIVSYQKFKVTE

>member
-1 MKASSEREW
+1 
-10 VLILNVKFYIISYI
+10 
-24 FLIVFVRILPPVLRK
+24 
-39 KSGRNL
+39 
-45 QQSATE
+45 
-51 HIKQNALQKGRGIM
+51 M

-70 VKVFVSVFLALL
+70 IKVFVSVFLALL

-105 EQVEEAVTETMPEE
+105 EQMEEAVTETMPEE
-119 SAPSDFLSISSND
+119 SLSSDALSISSND

-137 IQGTPIAINGVVKS
+137 IQGTPLAINGVVKS

-206 TASNATNQNYT
+206 TASNATNQNYI

-279 SKHKMVTGKNAYP
+279 SNHKMVTGKNAYP

-314 TYTYEITVTNGTHAN
+314 TYTYEITVTNGTHTN
-329 YTVVNQKFIVSS
+329 YTVVNQKFTVSS

-353 NSATIPNITVGKA
+353 NNATIPNIMVGKA

-386 VFDANNTLITGNSA
+386 VFDANNTLVTGNSA

-440 EAVNQK
+440 EVVNQK
-446 FTVSESGSST
+446 FIVSESGSST

-552 VVNQKFTVSGGSTTT
+552 VVNQKFTVSDDST
-567 TDTLSMTGGVT
+567 
-578 IPNIKVGNVVSIRG
+578 
-592 TVTSASSNLKSVTV
+592 
-606 GVYDS
+606 
-611 NNKLVTGKTVAP
+611 
-623 NAKTYN
+623 
-629 VRNLDAYVSFG
+629 
-640 NLKAGTY
+640 
-647 YYKVIAS
+647 
-654 NAANTNVAVVNQK
+654 
-667 FTVSDGSSTTTDKL
+667 TTTDKL
-681 SITGGVTIPNIKVGN
+681 SITGGVTIPNIKV
-696 VVSIRGTVTSAS
+696 
-708 SNLKSVTVGVYDSNN
+708 
-723 KLVTGKTATPNAK
+723 
-736 TYNIRNLD
+736 
-744 AYVSFGDLK
+744 
-753 AGTYYYKVIASN
+753 
-765 AANTN
+765 
-770 VAIVNQKFTVSD
+770 
-782 GSSTTTD
+782 
-789 KLSITGGVTIPNI
+789 
-802 KVGNVVSIRGTVT
+802 
-815 SASSNLKSVTVGVYD
+815 
-830 SSNKLVTGKTVAP
+830 
-843 NAKTYNVRN
+843 
-852 LDAYVSFGDLK
+852 
-863 AGTYYYKVITSN
+863 
-875 AANTN
+875 
-880 VAVVN
+880 
-885 QKFTV
+885 
-890 SDGSS
+890 
-895 TTTDT
+895 
-900 LSITG
+900 
-905 GVTIPNI
+905 
-912 KIGNVVSIRG
+912 GNVVSIRG

-1004 STTTTDTLSITGG
+1004 T
-1017 VTIPNIKVG
+1017 
-1026 NVVSIRGTVT
+1026 
-1036 STSSNLKSVTVGV
+1036 
-1049 YDSNNKLVTGKTATP
+1049 
-1064 NAKTY
+1064 
-1069 NIRNLDAYVDFGS
+1069 
-1082 LKAGTYYYKVF
+1082 
-1093 ATNATTTNFPV
+1093 
-1104 VEQKF
+1104 
-1109 TVSANGGTTSNT
+1109 
-1121 DTLSITGGT
+1121 
-1130 TVPNIKV
+1130 
-1137 GNTVVVQGTIQS
+1137 
-1149 KTSNITSLTVGVFD
+1149 
-1163 QNQKLVTGKT
+1163 
-1173 VHPNVRT
+1173 
-1180 YNVHNLDYYVNFGDL
+1180 
-1195 KAGTYYY
+1195 
-1202 KVIATNG
+1202 
-1209 AYTNQAVVNQKF
+1209 
-1221 TVSDGSSTTTD
+1221 TTTD
-1232 KLSMTGGVTI
+1232 KLSITGGVTI

-1276 NLVTGKTVAPN
+1276 KLVTGKTATPN

-1301 FGDLQAGTY
+1301 FGD
-1310 YYRVFA
+1310 
-1316 TNAAN
+1316 
-1321 TNVAVVNQKFTVSDG
+1321 
-1336 SSTTTDKLSM
+1336 
-1346 TGGVTIPNIKVGNVV
+1346 
-1361 SIRGTVTS
+1361 
-1369 ASSNLKSVTAGVYDS
+1369 
-1384 NNKLVTGKTATPNAK
+1384 
-1399 TYNVSNLDAYVD
+1399 
-1411 FGSLKA
+1411 LKA

-1502 KTVKPNAKSYDL
+1502 KTAKPNAKSYDL

-1548 QAFQVKAKSGSAQN
+1548 QAFRVKAKSGSAQS

-1588 VKSATSN
+1588 VKSGTSN

-1601 GVFSSSGNLVTGK
+1601 GVFTSSGNLVTGK

-1642 YYSVIA
+1642 YYGVVA
-1648 TNGSYQN
+1648 TNSSYQN

>member
-1 MKASSEREW
+1 
-10 VLILNVKFYIISYI
+10 
-24 FLIVFVRILPPVLRK
+24 
-39 KSGRNL
+39 
-45 QQSATE
+45 
-51 HIKQNALQKGRGIM
+51 M

-70 VKVFVSVFLALL
+70 IKVFVSVFLALL

-95 ESVPLATEQT
+95 VSTPDPTEQT
-105 EQVEEAVTETMPEE
+105 KEAVTEVLPEE
-119 SAPSDFLSISSND
+119 YAPADFLSISGND
-132 AIPDI
+132 AIPNI
-137 IQGTPIAINGVVKS
+137 IQGTPLAINGTVKS

-206 TASNATNQNYT
+206 TASNATNQNYI
-217 VINQSFVVSS
+217 VINQSFVISS
-227 DPTVQVGATE
+227 DPTVQVEATE

-279 SKHKMVTGKNAYP
+279 SNHKMVTGKNAYP

-314 TYTYEITVTNGTHAN
+314 TYTYEITVTNGTHTN
-329 YTVVNQKFIVSS
+329 YTVVNQKFTVSS

-353 NSATIPNITVGKA
+353 NNATIPNIMVGKA

-386 VFDANNTLITGNSA
+386 VFDANNTLVTGNSA

-446 FTVSESGSST
+446 FIVSESGSST

-510 VVPNAKS
+510 IVPNAKS

-532 SAGTYYYKVLVT
+532 SSGTYYYKILVT

-552 VVNQKFTVSGGSTTT
+552 VVNQKFTVSDGSTTT
-567 TDTLSMTGGVT
+567 TDKLSMTGGVT
-578 IPNIKVGNVVSIRG
+578 IPNIKV
-592 TVTSASSNLKSVTV
+592 
-606 GVYDS
+606 
-611 NNKLVTGKTVAP
+611 
-623 NAKTYN
+623 
-629 VRNLDAYVSFG
+629 
-640 NLKAGTY
+640 
-647 YYKVIAS
+647 
-654 NAANTNVAVVNQK
+654 
-667 FTVSDGSSTTTDKL
+667 
-681 SITGGVTIPNIKVGN
+681 
-696 VVSIRGTVTSAS
+696 
-708 SNLKSVTVGVYDSNN
+708 
-723 KLVTGKTATPNAK
+723 
-736 TYNIRNLD
+736 
-744 AYVSFGDLK
+744 
-753 AGTYYYKVIASN
+753 
-765 AANTN
+765 
-770 VAIVNQKFTVSD
+770 
-782 GSSTTTD
+782 
-789 KLSITGGVTIPNI
+789 
-802 KVGNVVSIRGTVT
+802 
-815 SASSNLKSVTVGVYD
+815 
-830 SSNKLVTGKTVAP
+830 
-843 NAKTYNVRN
+843 
-852 LDAYVSFGDLK
+852 
-863 AGTYYYKVITSN
+863 
-875 AANTN
+875 
-880 VAVVN
+880 
-885 QKFTV
+885 
-890 SDGSS
+890 
-895 TTTDT
+895 
-900 LSITG
+900 
-905 GVTIPNI
+905 
-912 KIGNVVSIRG
+912 GNVVSIRG

-1004 STTTTDTLSITGG
+1004 T
-1017 VTIPNIKVG
+1017 
-1026 NVVSIRGTVT
+1026 
-1036 STSSNLKSVTVGV
+1036 
-1049 YDSNNKLVTGKTATP
+1049 
-1064 NAKTY
+1064 
-1069 NIRNLDAYVDFGS
+1069 
-1082 LKAGTYYYKVF
+1082 
-1093 ATNATTTNFPV
+1093 
-1104 VEQKF
+1104 
-1109 TVSANGGTTSNT
+1109 
-1121 DTLSITGGT
+1121 
-1130 TVPNIKV
+1130 
-1137 GNTVVVQGTIQS
+1137 
-1149 KTSNITSLTVGVFD
+1149 
-1163 QNQKLVTGKT
+1163 
-1173 VHPNVRT
+1173 
-1180 YNVHNLDYYVNFGDL
+1180 
-1195 KAGTYYY
+1195 
-1202 KVIATNG
+1202 
-1209 AYTNQAVVNQKF
+1209 
-1221 TVSDGSSTTTD
+1221 TTTD

-1276 NLVTGKTVAPN
+1276 KLVTGKTATPN

-1301 FGDLQAGTY
+1301 FGD
-1310 YYRVFA
+1310 
-1316 TNAAN
+1316 
-1321 TNVAVVNQKFTVSDG
+1321 
-1336 SSTTTDKLSM
+1336 
-1346 TGGVTIPNIKVGNVV
+1346 
-1361 SIRGTVTS
+1361 
-1369 ASSNLKSVTAGVYDS
+1369 
-1384 NNKLVTGKTATPNAK
+1384 
-1399 TYNVSNLDAYVD
+1399 
-1411 FGSLKA
+1411 LKA

-1502 KTVKPNAKSYDL
+1502 KTAKPNAKSYDL

-1548 QAFQVKAKSGSAQN
+1548 QAFQVKAKSGSAQS

-1588 VKSATSN
+1588 VKSGTSN

-1642 YYSVIA
+1642 YYGVIA
-1648 TNGSYQN
+1648 TNSSYQN

>member
-1 MKASSEREW
+1 
-10 VLILNVKFYIISYI
+10 
-24 FLIVFVRILPPVLRK
+24 
-39 KSGRNL
+39 
-45 QQSATE
+45 
-51 HIKQNALQKGRGIM
+51 M

-70 VKVFVSVFLALL
+70 IKVFVSVFLALL

-95 ESVPLATEQT
+95 VSTPDPIEQT
-105 EQVEEAVTETMPEE
+105 KEAVTEVLPEE
-119 SAPSDFLSISSND
+119 YAPADFLSISGND
-132 AIPDI
+132 AIPNI
-137 IQGTPIAINGVVKS
+137 IQGTPLAINGTVKS

-206 TASNATNQNYT
+206 TASNATNQNYI
-217 VINQSFVVSS
+217 VINQSFVISS
-227 DPTVQVGATE
+227 DPTVQVEATE

-279 SKHKMVTGKNAYP
+279 SNHKMVTGKNAYP

-314 TYTYEITVTNGTHAN
+314 TYTYEITVTNGTHTN
-329 YTVVNQKFIVSS
+329 YTVVNQKFTVSS

-353 NSATIPNITVGKA
+353 NNATIPNIMVGKA

-386 VFDANNTLITGNSA
+386 VFDANNTLVTGNSA

-446 FTVSESGSST
+446 FIVSESGSST

-510 VVPNAKS
+510 IVPNAKS

-552 VVNQKFTVSGGSTTT
+552 VVNQKFTVSDGSTTT
-567 TDTLSMTGGVT
+567 TDKLSMTGGVT
-578 IPNIKVGNVVSIRG
+578 IPNIKV
-592 TVTSASSNLKSVTV
+592 
-606 GVYDS
+606 
-611 NNKLVTGKTVAP
+611 
-623 NAKTYN
+623 
-629 VRNLDAYVSFG
+629 
-640 NLKAGTY
+640 
-647 YYKVIAS
+647 
-654 NAANTNVAVVNQK
+654 
-667 FTVSDGSSTTTDKL
+667 
-681 SITGGVTIPNIKVGN
+681 
-696 VVSIRGTVTSAS
+696 
-708 SNLKSVTVGVYDSNN
+708 
-723 KLVTGKTATPNAK
+723 
-736 TYNIRNLD
+736 
-744 AYVSFGDLK
+744 
-753 AGTYYYKVIASN
+753 
-765 AANTN
+765 
-770 VAIVNQKFTVSD
+770 
-782 GSSTTTD
+782 
-789 KLSITGGVTIPNI
+789 
-802 KVGNVVSIRGTVT
+802 
-815 SASSNLKSVTVGVYD
+815 
-830 SSNKLVTGKTVAP
+830 
-843 NAKTYNVRN
+843 
-852 LDAYVSFGDLK
+852 
-863 AGTYYYKVITSN
+863 
-875 AANTN
+875 
-880 VAVVN
+880 
-885 QKFTV
+885 
-890 SDGSS
+890 
-895 TTTDT
+895 
-900 LSITG
+900 
-905 GVTIPNI
+905 
-912 KIGNVVSIRG
+912 GNVVSIRG

-1004 STTTTDTLSITGG
+1004 TT
-1017 VTIPNIKVG
+1017 
-1026 NVVSIRGTVT
+1026 
-1036 STSSNLKSVTVGV
+1036 
-1049 YDSNNKLVTGKTATP
+1049 A
-1064 NAKTY
+1064 
-1069 NIRNLDAYVDFGS
+1069 
-1082 LKAGTYYYKVF
+1082 
-1093 ATNATTTNFPV
+1093 
-1104 VEQKF
+1104 
-1109 TVSANGGTTSNT
+1109 
-1121 DTLSITGGT
+1121 
-1130 TVPNIKV
+1130 
-1137 GNTVVVQGTIQS
+1137 
-1149 KTSNITSLTVGVFD
+1149 
-1163 QNQKLVTGKT
+1163 
-1173 VHPNVRT
+1173 
-1180 YNVHNLDYYVNFGDL
+1180 
-1195 KAGTYYY
+1195 
-1202 KVIATNG
+1202 
-1209 AYTNQAVVNQKF
+1209 
-1221 TVSDGSSTTTD
+1221 TD

-1276 NLVTGKTVAPN
+1276 KLVTGKTVAPN
-1287 AKTYNVRNLDAYVS
+1287 AKTYNIRNLDAYVS
-1301 FGDLQAGTY
+1301 FGDLSVGTY
-1310 YYRVFA
+1310 SYKVIA
-1316 TNAAN
+1316 TNATH
-1321 TNVAVVNQKFTVSDG
+1321 TNYAVVNQKFTVSANG
-1336 SSTTTDKLSM
+1336 SQTADTLHITGGTSVPNITEGTSVVVKGTVSSAASNITSVTVGVYSASGNLITGKTVRPNAKTYDLRRLDAYVNFNLLTPGSYLYRVTVTNGTTSQHLVNQAFQVKAKSGSVQSQDKLTLS
-1346 TGGVTIPNIKVGNVV
+1346 GGTTIPNIKVGNVV

-1369 ASSNLKSVTAGVYDS
+1369 ASSNLKSVTVGVYDS

-1399 TYNVSNLDAYVD
+1399 TYNVRNLDAYVS
-1411 FGSLKA
+1411 FGDLKA

-1502 KTVKPNAKSYDL
+1502 KTAKPNAKSYDL

-1548 QAFQVKAKSGSAQN
+1548 QAFQVKAKSGSAQS

-1588 VKSATSN
+1588 VKSGTSN

-1601 GVFSSSGNLVTGK
+1601 GVFTSSGNLVTGK

-1642 YYSVIA
+1642 YYGVVA
-1648 TNGSYQN
+1648 TNSSYQN

>member
-1 MKASSEREW
+1 
-10 VLILNVKFYIISYI
+10 
-24 FLIVFVRILPPVLRK
+24 
-39 KSGRNL
+39 
-45 QQSATE
+45 
-51 HIKQNALQKGRGIM
+51 M

-70 VKVFVSVFLALL
+70 IKVFVSVFLALL

-95 ESVPLATEQT
+95 VSTPDPTEQT
-105 EQVEEAVTETMPEE
+105 KEAVTEVLPEE
-119 SAPSDFLSISSND
+119 YAPADFLSISGND
-132 AIPDI
+132 AIPNI
-137 IQGTPIAINGVVKS
+137 IQGTPLAINGTVKS

-177 PNQVEYDLQNLNDAL
+177 PNQVECDLQNLNDSL

-206 TASNATNQNYT
+206 TASNATNQNYI

-279 SKHKMVTGKNAYP
+279 SNHKMVTGKNAYP

-314 TYTYEITVTNGTHAN
+314 TYTYEITVTNGTHTN
-329 YTVVNQKFIVSS
+329 YTVVNQKFTVSS

-353 NSATIPNITVGKA
+353 NNATIPNIMVGKA

-386 VFDANNTLITGNSA
+386 VFDANNTLVTGNSA

-446 FTVSESGSST
+446 FIVSESGSST

-552 VVNQKFTVSGGSTTT
+552 VVNQKFTVSDGST
-567 TDTLSMTGGVT
+567 
-578 IPNIKVGNVVSIRG
+578 
-592 TVTSASSNLKSVTV
+592 
-606 GVYDS
+606 
-611 NNKLVTGKTVAP
+611 
-623 NAKTYN
+623 
-629 VRNLDAYVSFG
+629 
-640 NLKAGTY
+640 
-647 YYKVIAS
+647 
-654 NAANTNVAVVNQK
+654 
-667 FTVSDGSSTTTDKL
+667 TTTDKL
-681 SITGGVTIPNIKVGN
+681 SITGGVTIPNIKV
-696 VVSIRGTVTSAS
+696 
-708 SNLKSVTVGVYDSNN
+708 
-723 KLVTGKTATPNAK
+723 
-736 TYNIRNLD
+736 
-744 AYVSFGDLK
+744 
-753 AGTYYYKVIASN
+753 
-765 AANTN
+765 
-770 VAIVNQKFTVSD
+770 
-782 GSSTTTD
+782 
-789 KLSITGGVTIPNI
+789 
-802 KVGNVVSIRGTVT
+802 
-815 SASSNLKSVTVGVYD
+815 
-830 SSNKLVTGKTVAP
+830 
-843 NAKTYNVRN
+843 
-852 LDAYVSFGDLK
+852 
-863 AGTYYYKVITSN
+863 
-875 AANTN
+875 
-880 VAVVN
+880 
-885 QKFTV
+885 
-890 SDGSS
+890 
-895 TTTDT
+895 
-900 LSITG
+900 
-905 GVTIPNI
+905 
-912 KIGNVVSIRG
+912 GNVVSIRG

-1004 STTTTDTLSITGG
+1004 TTTMDT
-1017 VTIPNIKVG
+1017 
-1026 NVVSIRGTVT
+1026 
-1036 STSSNLKSVTVGV
+1036 
-1049 YDSNNKLVTGKTATP
+1049 
-1064 NAKTY
+1064 
-1069 NIRNLDAYVDFGS
+1069 
-1082 LKAGTYYYKVF
+1082 
-1093 ATNATTTNFPV
+1093 
-1104 VEQKF
+1104 
-1109 TVSANGGTTSNT
+1109 
-1121 DTLSITGGT
+1121 
-1130 TVPNIKV
+1130 
-1137 GNTVVVQGTIQS
+1137 
-1149 KTSNITSLTVGVFD
+1149 
-1163 QNQKLVTGKT
+1163 
-1173 VHPNVRT
+1173 
-1180 YNVHNLDYYVNFGDL
+1180 
-1195 KAGTYYY
+1195 
-1202 KVIATNG
+1202 
-1209 AYTNQAVVNQKF
+1209 
-1221 TVSDGSSTTTD
+1221 
-1232 KLSMTGGVTI
+1232 LSMTGGVTI

-1276 NLVTGKTVAPN
+1276 KLVTGKTATPN

-1301 FGDLQAGTY
+1301 FGD
-1310 YYRVFA
+1310 
-1316 TNAAN
+1316 
-1321 TNVAVVNQKFTVSDG
+1321 
-1336 SSTTTDKLSM
+1336 
-1346 TGGVTIPNIKVGNVV
+1346 
-1361 SIRGTVTS
+1361 
-1369 ASSNLKSVTAGVYDS
+1369 
-1384 NNKLVTGKTATPNAK
+1384 
-1399 TYNVSNLDAYVD
+1399 
-1411 FGSLKA
+1411 LKA

-1502 KTVKPNAKSYDL
+1502 KTAKPNAKSYDL

-1548 QAFQVKAKSGSAQN
+1548 QAFQVKAKSGSSQSQ
-1562 KDKLTL
+1562 DRLTL
-1568 SGGTTI
+1568 SGGRTI

-1601 GVFSSSGNLVTGK
+1601 GVFTASGNFVTGK
-1614 TVRPNA
+1614 TVKPNA
-1620 KSYDIHQVDAYVNF
+1620 KSYDVSRLDNYVNF
-1634 NLLSPDTY
+1634 NILSADTY
-1642 YYSVIA
+1642 YYGIIA

>member
-1 MKASSEREW
+1 
-10 VLILNVKFYIISYI
+10 
-24 FLIVFVRILPPVLRK
+24 
-39 KSGRNL
+39 
-45 QQSATE
+45 
-51 HIKQNALQKGRGIM
+51 M

-70 VKVFVSVFLALL
+70 IKVFVSVFLALL

-95 ESVPLATEQT
+95 VSTPDPTEQT
-105 EQVEEAVTETMPEE
+105 KEAVTEVLPEE
-119 SAPSDFLSISSND
+119 YAPADFLSISGND
-132 AIPDI
+132 AIPNI
-137 IQGTPIAINGVVKS
+137 IQGTPLAINGTVKS

-177 PNQVEYDLQNLNDAL
+177 PNQVEFNLQSLNDDL
-192 PFENLQAGTYQYRV
+192 PFETLQAGTYHYRV
-206 TASNATNQNYT
+206 TASNATHQDFT

-279 SKHKMVTGKNAYP
+279 SNHKMVTGKNAYP

-314 TYTYEITVTNGTHAN
+314 TYTYEITVTNGTHTN
-329 YTVVNQKFIVSS
+329 YTVVNQKFTVSS

-353 NSATIPNITVGKA
+353 NNATIPNIMVGKA

-386 VFDANNTLITGNSA
+386 VFDANNTLVTGNSA

-446 FTVSESGSST
+446 FIVSESGSST

-552 VVNQKFTVSGGSTTT
+552 VVNQKFTVSDGST
-567 TDTLSMTGGVT
+567 
-578 IPNIKVGNVVSIRG
+578 
-592 TVTSASSNLKSVTV
+592 
-606 GVYDS
+606 
-611 NNKLVTGKTVAP
+611 
-623 NAKTYN
+623 
-629 VRNLDAYVSFG
+629 
-640 NLKAGTY
+640 
-647 YYKVIAS
+647 
-654 NAANTNVAVVNQK
+654 
-667 FTVSDGSSTTTDKL
+667 TTTDKL
-681 SITGGVTIPNIKVGN
+681 SITGGVIIPNIKVGN

-723 KLVTGKTATPNAK
+723 KLVTGKTAT
-736 TYNIRNLD
+736 
-744 AYVSFGDLK
+744 
-753 AGTYYYKVIASN
+753 
-765 AANTN
+765 
-770 VAIVNQKFTVSD
+770 
-782 GSSTTTD
+782 
-789 KLSITGGVTIPNI
+789 
-802 KVGNVVSIRGTVT
+802 
-815 SASSNLKSVTVGVYD
+815 
-830 SSNKLVTGKTVAP
+830 
-843 NAKTYNVRN
+843 
-852 LDAYVSFGDLK
+852 
-863 AGTYYYKVITSN
+863 
-875 AANTN
+875 
-880 VAVVN
+880 
-885 QKFTV
+885 
-890 SDGSS
+890 
-895 TTTDT
+895 
-900 LSITG
+900 
-905 GVTIPNI
+905 
-912 KIGNVVSIRG
+912 
-922 TVTSASS
+922 
-929 NLKSVTVGV
+929 
-938 YDSNNKL
+938 
-945 VTGKTVAPN
+945 PN

-1004 STTTTDTLSITGG
+1004 T
-1017 VTIPNIKVG
+1017 
-1026 NVVSIRGTVT
+1026 
-1036 STSSNLKSVTVGV
+1036 
-1049 YDSNNKLVTGKTATP
+1049 
-1064 NAKTY
+1064 
-1069 NIRNLDAYVDFGS
+1069 
-1082 LKAGTYYYKVF
+1082 
-1093 ATNATTTNFPV
+1093 
-1104 VEQKF
+1104 
-1109 TVSANGGTTSNT
+1109 
-1121 DTLSITGGT
+1121 
-1130 TVPNIKV
+1130 
-1137 GNTVVVQGTIQS
+1137 
-1149 KTSNITSLTVGVFD
+1149 
-1163 QNQKLVTGKT
+1163 
-1173 VHPNVRT
+1173 
-1180 YNVHNLDYYVNFGDL
+1180 
-1195 KAGTYYY
+1195 
-1202 KVIATNG
+1202 
-1209 AYTNQAVVNQKF
+1209 
-1221 TVSDGSSTTTD
+1221 TTTD
-1232 KLSMTGGVTI
+1232 KLSIIGGVTI

-1262 NLKSVTVGVYDSNN
+1262 NLKSVTVG
-1276 NLVTGKTVAPN
+1276 
-1287 AKTYNVRNLDAYVS
+1287 
-1301 FGDLQAGTY
+1301 
-1310 YYRVFA
+1310 
-1316 TNAAN
+1316 
-1321 TNVAVVNQKFTVSDG
+1321 
-1336 SSTTTDKLSM
+1336 
-1346 TGGVTIPNIKVGNVV
+1346 I
-1361 SIRGTVTS
+1361 
-1369 ASSNLKSVTAGVYDS
+1369 YDS

-1399 TYNVSNLDAYVD
+1399 TYNVRNLDAYVS
-1411 FGSLKA
+1411 FGDLKA

-1502 KTVKPNAKSYDL
+1502 KTAKPNAKSYDL

-1548 QAFQVKAKSGSAQN
+1548 QAFQVKAKSGSAQS

-1588 VKSATSN
+1588 VKSGTSN

-1601 GVFSSSGNLVTGK
+1601 GVFTSSGNLVTGK

-1642 YYSVIA
+1642 YYGVVA
-1648 TNGSYQN
+1648 TNSSYQN
-1655 QIVSYQKFTVTK
+1655 QIVSYQKFKVTE

>member
-1 MKASSEREW
+1 
-10 VLILNVKFYIISYI
+10 
-24 FLIVFVRILPPVLRK
+24 
-39 KSGRNL
+39 
-45 QQSATE
+45 
-51 HIKQNALQKGRGIM
+51 M

-70 VKVFVSVFLALL
+70 IKVFVSVFLALL

-95 ESVPLATEQT
+95 VSTPDPTEQT
-105 EQVEEAVTETMPEE
+105 KEAVTEVLPEE
-119 SAPSDFLSISSND
+119 YASADFLSISGND
-132 AIPDI
+132 AIPNI
-137 IQGTPIAINGVVKS
+137 IQGTPLAINGTVKS

-206 TASNATNQNYT
+206 TASNATNQNYI
-217 VINQSFVVSS
+217 VINQSFVISS
-227 DPTVQVGATE
+227 DPTVQVEATE

-279 SKHKMVTGKNAYP
+279 SNHKMVTGKNAYP

-314 TYTYEITVTNGTHAN
+314 TYTYEIIVTNGTHMN
-329 YTVVNQKFIVSS
+329 YTVVNQKFTVSS

-353 NSATIPNITVGKA
+353 NNATIPNIMVGKA

-386 VFDANNTLITGNSA
+386 VFDANNTLVTGNSA

-446 FTVSESGSST
+446 FIVSESGSST

-510 VVPNAKS
+510 IVPNAKS

-552 VVNQKFTVSGGSTTT
+552 VVNQKFTVSDGST
-567 TDTLSMTGGVT
+567 
-578 IPNIKVGNVVSIRG
+578 
-592 TVTSASSNLKSVTV
+592 
-606 GVYDS
+606 
-611 NNKLVTGKTVAP
+611 
-623 NAKTYN
+623 
-629 VRNLDAYVSFG
+629 
-640 NLKAGTY
+640 
-647 YYKVIAS
+647 
-654 NAANTNVAVVNQK
+654 
-667 FTVSDGSSTTTDKL
+667 TTTDKL
-681 SITGGVTIPNIKVGN
+681 SITGGVTIPNIKV
-696 VVSIRGTVTSAS
+696 
-708 SNLKSVTVGVYDSNN
+708 
-723 KLVTGKTATPNAK
+723 
-736 TYNIRNLD
+736 
-744 AYVSFGDLK
+744 
-753 AGTYYYKVIASN
+753 
-765 AANTN
+765 
-770 VAIVNQKFTVSD
+770 
-782 GSSTTTD
+782 
-789 KLSITGGVTIPNI
+789 
-802 KVGNVVSIRGTVT
+802 
-815 SASSNLKSVTVGVYD
+815 
-830 SSNKLVTGKTVAP
+830 
-843 NAKTYNVRN
+843 
-852 LDAYVSFGDLK
+852 
-863 AGTYYYKVITSN
+863 
-875 AANTN
+875 
-880 VAVVN
+880 
-885 QKFTV
+885 
-890 SDGSS
+890 
-895 TTTDT
+895 
-900 LSITG
+900 
-905 GVTIPNI
+905 
-912 KIGNVVSIRG
+912 GNVVSIRG

-1004 STTTTDTLSITGG
+1004 TTTTDTLSI
-1017 VTIPNIKVG
+1017 
-1026 NVVSIRGTVT
+1026 
-1036 STSSNLKSVTVGV
+1036 
-1049 YDSNNKLVTGKTATP
+1049 
-1064 NAKTY
+1064 
-1069 NIRNLDAYVDFGS
+1069 
-1082 LKAGTYYYKVF
+1082 
-1093 ATNATTTNFPV
+1093 
-1104 VEQKF
+1104 
-1109 TVSANGGTTSNT
+1109 
-1121 DTLSITGGT
+1121 
-1130 TVPNIKV
+1130 
-1137 GNTVVVQGTIQS
+1137 
-1149 KTSNITSLTVGVFD
+1149 
-1163 QNQKLVTGKT
+1163 
-1173 VHPNVRT
+1173 
-1180 YNVHNLDYYVNFGDL
+1180 
-1195 KAGTYYY
+1195 
-1202 KVIATNG
+1202 
-1209 AYTNQAVVNQKF
+1209 
-1221 TVSDGSSTTTD
+1221 
-1232 KLSMTGGVTI
+1232 TGGVTI

-1276 NLVTGKTVAPN
+1276 KLVTGKTVAPN
-1287 AKTYNVRNLDAYVS
+1287 AKTYNIRNLDAYVS
-1301 FGDLQAGTY
+1301 FGDLSVGTY
-1310 YYRVFA
+1310 SYKVIA
-1316 TNAAN
+1316 TNATH
-1321 TNVAVVNQKFTVSDG
+1321 TNYAVVNQKFTVSANG
-1336 SSTTTDKLSM
+1336 SQTADTLHITGGTSVPNITEGTSVVVKGTVSSAASNITSVTVGVYSASGNLITGKTVRPNAKTYDLRRLDAYVNFNLLTPGSYLYRVTVTNGTTSQHLVNQAFQVKAKSGSVQSQDKLTLS
-1346 TGGVTIPNIKVGNVV
+1346 GGTTIPNIKVGNVV

-1369 ASSNLKSVTAGVYDS
+1369 ASSNLKSVTVGVYDS
-1384 NNKLVTGKTATPNAK
+1384 NNKLVTGKTVAPNAK
-1399 TYNVSNLDAYVD
+1399 TYNVRNLDAYVS
-1411 FGSLKA
+1411 FGDLKA

-1502 KTVKPNAKSYDL
+1502 KTAKPNAKSYDL

-1548 QAFQVKAKSGSAQN
+1548 QAFQVKAKSGSAQS

-1588 VKSATSN
+1588 VKSGTSN

-1601 GVFSSSGNLVTGK
+1601 GVFTSSGNLVTGK

-1642 YYSVIA
+1642 YYGVVA
-1648 TNGSYQN
+1648 TNSSYQN

>member
-1 MKASSEREW
+1 
-10 VLILNVKFYIISYI
+10 
-24 FLIVFVRILPPVLRK
+24 
-39 KSGRNL
+39 
-45 QQSATE
+45 
-51 HIKQNALQKGRGIM
+51 M

-70 VKVFVSVFLALL
+70 IKVFVSVFLALL

-95 ESVPLATEQT
+95 VSTPDPTEQT
-105 EQVEEAVTETMPEE
+105 KEAVTEVLPEE
-119 SAPSDFLSISSND
+119 YAPADFLSISGND
-132 AIPDI
+132 AIPNI
-137 IQGTPIAINGVVKS
+137 IQGTPLAINGTVKS
-151 DFSKITVLTVGVY
+151 DFSKITVLTAGVY
-164 NAAGEQVIGKTLS
+164 DATGKQVLGKTLS
-177 PNQVEYDLQNLNDAL
+177 PNQVEFNLQSLNDDL
-192 PFENLQAGTYQYRV
+192 PFETLQAGTYHYRV
-206 TASNATNQNYT
+206 TASNATHQDFT

-279 SKHKMVTGKNAYP
+279 SNHKMVTGKNAYP

-314 TYTYEITVTNGTHAN
+314 TYTYEITVTNGTHTN
-329 YTVVNQKFIVSS
+329 YTVVNQKFTVSS

-353 NSATIPNITVGKA
+353 NNATIPNIMVGKA

-386 VFDANNTLITGNSA
+386 VFDANNTLVTGNSA

-446 FTVSESGSST
+446 FIVSESGSST

-552 VVNQKFTVSGGSTTT
+552 VVNQKFTVSDGST
-567 TDTLSMTGGVT
+567 
-578 IPNIKVGNVVSIRG
+578 
-592 TVTSASSNLKSVTV
+592 
-606 GVYDS
+606 
-611 NNKLVTGKTVAP
+611 
-623 NAKTYN
+623 
-629 VRNLDAYVSFG
+629 
-640 NLKAGTY
+640 
-647 YYKVIAS
+647 
-654 NAANTNVAVVNQK
+654 
-667 FTVSDGSSTTTDKL
+667 TTTDKL
-681 SITGGVTIPNIKVGN
+681 SITGGVTIPNIKV
-696 VVSIRGTVTSAS
+696 
-708 SNLKSVTVGVYDSNN
+708 
-723 KLVTGKTATPNAK
+723 
-736 TYNIRNLD
+736 
-744 AYVSFGDLK
+744 
-753 AGTYYYKVIASN
+753 
-765 AANTN
+765 
-770 VAIVNQKFTVSD
+770 
-782 GSSTTTD
+782 
-789 KLSITGGVTIPNI
+789 
-802 KVGNVVSIRGTVT
+802 
-815 SASSNLKSVTVGVYD
+815 
-830 SSNKLVTGKTVAP
+830 
-843 NAKTYNVRN
+843 
-852 LDAYVSFGDLK
+852 
-863 AGTYYYKVITSN
+863 
-875 AANTN
+875 
-880 VAVVN
+880 
-885 QKFTV
+885 
-890 SDGSS
+890 
-895 TTTDT
+895 
-900 LSITG
+900 
-905 GVTIPNI
+905 
-912 KIGNVVSIRG
+912 GNVVSIRG

-1004 STTTTDTLSITGG
+1004 STTTTDKLSI
-1017 VTIPNIKVG
+1017 
-1026 NVVSIRGTVT
+1026 
-1036 STSSNLKSVTVGV
+1036 
-1049 YDSNNKLVTGKTATP
+1049 
-1064 NAKTY
+1064 
-1069 NIRNLDAYVDFGS
+1069 
-1082 LKAGTYYYKVF
+1082 
-1093 ATNATTTNFPV
+1093 
-1104 VEQKF
+1104 
-1109 TVSANGGTTSNT
+1109 
-1121 DTLSITGGT
+1121 
-1130 TVPNIKV
+1130 
-1137 GNTVVVQGTIQS
+1137 
-1149 KTSNITSLTVGVFD
+1149 
-1163 QNQKLVTGKT
+1163 
-1173 VHPNVRT
+1173 
-1180 YNVHNLDYYVNFGDL
+1180 
-1195 KAGTYYY
+1195 
-1202 KVIATNG
+1202 
-1209 AYTNQAVVNQKF
+1209 
-1221 TVSDGSSTTTD
+1221 
-1232 KLSMTGGVTI
+1232 TGGVTI

-1276 NLVTGKTVAPN
+1276 KLVTGKTATPN

-1301 FGDLQAGTY
+1301 FGD
-1310 YYRVFA
+1310 
-1316 TNAAN
+1316 
-1321 TNVAVVNQKFTVSDG
+1321 
-1336 SSTTTDKLSM
+1336 
-1346 TGGVTIPNIKVGNVV
+1346 
-1361 SIRGTVTS
+1361 
-1369 ASSNLKSVTAGVYDS
+1369 
-1384 NNKLVTGKTATPNAK
+1384 
-1399 TYNVSNLDAYVD
+1399 
-1411 FGSLKA
+1411 LKA

-1502 KTVKPNAKSYDL
+1502 KTAKPNAKSYDL

-1548 QAFQVKAKSGSAQN
+1548 QAFQVKAKSGSAQS

-1588 VKSATSN
+1588 VKSGTSN

-1601 GVFSSSGNLVTGK
+1601 GVFTSSGNLVTGK

-1642 YYSVIA
+1642 YYGVVA
-1648 TNGSYQN
+1648 TNSSYQN
-1655 QIVSYQKFTVTK
+1655 QIVSYQKFKVTE

>member
-1 MKASSEREW
+1 
-10 VLILNVKFYIISYI
+10 
-24 FLIVFVRILPPVLRK
+24 
-39 KSGRNL
+39 
-45 QQSATE
+45 
-51 HIKQNALQKGRGIM
+51 M

-70 VKVFVSVFLALL
+70 IKVFVSVFLALL

-95 ESVPLATEQT
+95 VSTPDPTEQT
-105 EQVEEAVTETMPEE
+105 KEAVTEVLPEE
-119 SAPSDFLSISSND
+119 YAPADFLSISGND
-132 AIPDI
+132 AIPNI
-137 IQGTPIAINGVVKS
+137 IQGTPLAINGTVKS
-151 DFSKITVLTVGVY
+151 DFSKITVLTAGVY
-164 NAAGEQVIGKTLS
+164 DATGKQVLGKTLS
-177 PNQVEYDLQNLNDAL
+177 PNQVEFNLQSLNDDL
-192 PFENLQAGTYQYRV
+192 PFETLQAGTYHYRV
-206 TASNATNQNYT
+206 TASNATHQDFT

-279 SKHKMVTGKNAYP
+279 SNHKMVTGKNAYP

-314 TYTYEITVTNGTHAN
+314 TYTYEITVTNGTHTN
-329 YTVVNQKFIVSS
+329 YTVVNQKFTVSS

-353 NSATIPNITVGKA
+353 NNATIPNIMVGKA

-386 VFDANNTLITGNSA
+386 VFDANNTLVTGNSA

-446 FTVSESGSST
+446 FIVSESGSST

-552 VVNQKFTVSGGSTTT
+552 VVNQKFTVSDDST
-567 TDTLSMTGGVT
+567 
-578 IPNIKVGNVVSIRG
+578 
-592 TVTSASSNLKSVTV
+592 
-606 GVYDS
+606 
-611 NNKLVTGKTVAP
+611 
-623 NAKTYN
+623 
-629 VRNLDAYVSFG
+629 
-640 NLKAGTY
+640 
-647 YYKVIAS
+647 
-654 NAANTNVAVVNQK
+654 
-667 FTVSDGSSTTTDKL
+667 TTTDKL

-696 VVSIRGTVTSAS
+696 VVSIRGTVA
-708 SNLKSVTVGVYDSNN
+708 
-723 KLVTGKTATPNAK
+723 
-736 TYNIRNLD
+736 
-744 AYVSFGDLK
+744 
-753 AGTYYYKVIASN
+753 
-765 AANTN
+765 
-770 VAIVNQKFTVSD
+770 
-782 GSSTTTD
+782 
-789 KLSITGGVTIPNI
+789 
-802 KVGNVVSIRGTVT
+802 
-815 SASSNLKSVTVGVYD
+815 
-830 SSNKLVTGKTVAP
+830 
-843 NAKTYNVRN
+843 
-852 LDAYVSFGDLK
+852 
-863 AGTYYYKVITSN
+863 
-875 AANTN
+875 
-880 VAVVN
+880 
-885 QKFTV
+885 
-890 SDGSS
+890 
-895 TTTDT
+895 
-900 LSITG
+900 
-905 GVTIPNI
+905 
-912 KIGNVVSIRG
+912 
-922 TVTSASS
+922 SASS

-1004 STTTTDTLSITGG
+1004 T
-1017 VTIPNIKVG
+1017 
-1026 NVVSIRGTVT
+1026 
-1036 STSSNLKSVTVGV
+1036 
-1049 YDSNNKLVTGKTATP
+1049 
-1064 NAKTY
+1064 
-1069 NIRNLDAYVDFGS
+1069 
-1082 LKAGTYYYKVF
+1082 
-1093 ATNATTTNFPV
+1093 
-1104 VEQKF
+1104 
-1109 TVSANGGTTSNT
+1109 
-1121 DTLSITGGT
+1121 
-1130 TVPNIKV
+1130 
-1137 GNTVVVQGTIQS
+1137 
-1149 KTSNITSLTVGVFD
+1149 
-1163 QNQKLVTGKT
+1163 
-1173 VHPNVRT
+1173 
-1180 YNVHNLDYYVNFGDL
+1180 
-1195 KAGTYYY
+1195 
-1202 KVIATNG
+1202 
-1209 AYTNQAVVNQKF
+1209 
-1221 TVSDGSSTTTD
+1221 TTTD
-1232 KLSMTGGVTI
+1232 KLSITGGVTI

-1276 NLVTGKTVAPN
+1276 KLVTGKTATPN

-1301 FGDLQAGTY
+1301 FGD
-1310 YYRVFA
+1310 
-1316 TNAAN
+1316 
-1321 TNVAVVNQKFTVSDG
+1321 
-1336 SSTTTDKLSM
+1336 
-1346 TGGVTIPNIKVGNVV
+1346 
-1361 SIRGTVTS
+1361 
-1369 ASSNLKSVTAGVYDS
+1369 
-1384 NNKLVTGKTATPNAK
+1384 
-1399 TYNVSNLDAYVD
+1399 
-1411 FGSLKA
+1411 LKA

-1430 TTNFPVVEQKFTVSA
+1430 TTNFPVVEQKFKVSA

-1502 KTVKPNAKSYDL
+1502 KTAKPNAKSYDL

-1548 QAFQVKAKSGSAQN
+1548 QAFQVKAKSGSAQS

-1588 VKSATSN
+1588 VKSGTSN

-1601 GVFSSSGNLVTGK
+1601 GVFTSSGNLVTGK

-1642 YYSVIA
+1642 YYGVVA
-1648 TNGSYQN
+1648 TNSSYQN
-1655 QIVSYQKFTVTK
+1655 QIVSYQKFKVTE

>member
-1 MKASSEREW
+1 MKVSSEREW
-10 VLILNVKFYIISYI
+10 VLVLNVKFYIISYI
-24 FLIVFVRILPPVLRK
+24 FLIIFENILPPVLRK

-51 HIKQNALQKGRGIM
+51 HIEQNALQKGRGIM

-70 VKVFVSVFLALL
+70 IKVFVSVFLALL

-95 ESVPLATEQT
+95 VSTPDPTEQT
-105 EQVEEAVTETMPEE
+105 KEAVTEVLPEE
-119 SAPSDFLSISSND
+119 YAPADFLSISGND
-132 AIPDI
+132 AIPNI
-137 IQGTPIAINGVVKS
+137 IQGTPLAINGTVKS

-177 PNQVEYDLQNLNDAL
+177 PNQVEFNLQSLNDDL
-192 PFENLQAGTYQYRV
+192 PFETLQAGTYHYRV
-206 TASNATNQNYT
+206 TASNATHQDFT

-279 SKHKMVTGKNAYP
+279 SNHKMVTGKNAYP

-314 TYTYEITVTNGTHAN
+314 TYTYEITVTNGTHTN
-329 YTVVNQKFIVSS
+329 YTVVNQKFTVSS

-353 NSATIPNITVGKA
+353 NNATIPNIMVGKA

-386 VFDANNTLITGNSA
+386 VFDANNTLVTGNSA

-446 FTVSESGSST
+446 FIVSESGSST

-552 VVNQKFTVSGGSTTT
+552 VVNQKFTVSDDST
-567 TDTLSMTGGVT
+567 
-578 IPNIKVGNVVSIRG
+578 
-592 TVTSASSNLKSVTV
+592 
-606 GVYDS
+606 
-611 NNKLVTGKTVAP
+611 
-623 NAKTYN
+623 
-629 VRNLDAYVSFG
+629 
-640 NLKAGTY
+640 
-647 YYKVIAS
+647 
-654 NAANTNVAVVNQK
+654 
-667 FTVSDGSSTTTDKL
+667 TTTDKL

-736 TYNIRNLD
+736 TYNVRNLD

-770 VAIVNQKFTVSD
+770 VAVVNQKFTVSD
-782 GSSTTTD
+782 GSTTTTD

-830 SSNKLVTGKTVAP
+830 SNNKLVTGKTATP

-852 LDAYVSFGDLK
+852 LDAYVSFGD
-863 AGTYYYKVITSN
+863 
-875 AANTN
+875 
-880 VAVVN
+880 
-885 QKFTV
+885 
-890 SDGSS
+890 
-895 TTTDT
+895 
-900 LSITG
+900 
-905 GVTIPNI
+905 
-912 KIGNVVSIRG
+912 
-922 TVTSASS
+922 
-929 NLKSVTVGV
+929 
-938 YDSNNKL
+938 
-945 VTGKTVAPN
+945 
-954 AKTYNVRNLDA
+954 
-965 YVSFGDLKAGTYYYK
+965 
-980 VIASNAANT
+980 
-989 NVAVVNQKFTVSDGS
+989 
-1004 STTTTDTLSITGG
+1004 
-1017 VTIPNIKVG
+1017 
-1026 NVVSIRGTVT
+1026 
-1036 STSSNLKSVTVGV
+1036 
-1049 YDSNNKLVTGKTATP
+1049 
-1064 NAKTY
+1064 
-1069 NIRNLDAYVDFGS
+1069 
-1082 LKAGTYYYKVF
+1082 
-1093 ATNATTTNFPV
+1093 
-1104 VEQKF
+1104 
-1109 TVSANGGTTSNT
+1109 
-1121 DTLSITGGT
+1121 
-1130 TVPNIKV
+1130 
-1137 GNTVVVQGTIQS
+1137 
-1149 KTSNITSLTVGVFD
+1149 
-1163 QNQKLVTGKT
+1163 
-1173 VHPNVRT
+1173 
-1180 YNVHNLDYYVNFGDL
+1180 
-1195 KAGTYYY
+1195 
-1202 KVIATNG
+1202 
-1209 AYTNQAVVNQKF
+1209 
-1221 TVSDGSSTTTD
+1221 
-1232 KLSMTGGVTI
+1232 
-1242 PNIKVGNVVSI
+1242 
-1253 RGTVTSASS
+1253 
-1262 NLKSVTVGVYDSNN
+1262 
-1276 NLVTGKTVAPN
+1276 
-1287 AKTYNVRNLDAYVS
+1287 
-1301 FGDLQAGTY
+1301 
-1310 YYRVFA
+1310 
-1316 TNAAN
+1316 
-1321 TNVAVVNQKFTVSDG
+1321 
-1336 SSTTTDKLSM
+1336 
-1346 TGGVTIPNIKVGNVV
+1346 
-1361 SIRGTVTS
+1361 
-1369 ASSNLKSVTAGVYDS
+1369 
-1384 NNKLVTGKTATPNAK
+1384 
-1399 TYNVSNLDAYVD
+1399 
-1411 FGSLKA
+1411 LKA

-1502 KTVKPNAKSYDL
+1502 KTAKPNAKSYDL

-1548 QAFQVKAKSGSAQN
+1548 QAFQVKAKSGSAQS

-1588 VKSATSN
+1588 VKSGTSN

-1601 GVFSSSGNLVTGK
+1601 GVFTSSGNLVTGK

-1642 YYSVIA
+1642 YYGVIA

-1655 QIVSYQKFTVTK
+1655 QIVSYQKFKVTE

>member
-1 MKASSEREW
+1 
-10 VLILNVKFYIISYI
+10 
-24 FLIVFVRILPPVLRK
+24 
-39 KSGRNL
+39 
-45 QQSATE
+45 
-51 HIKQNALQKGRGIM
+51 M

-70 VKVFVSVFLALL
+70 IKVFVSVFLALL

-95 ESVPLATEQT
+95 VSTPDPTEQT
-105 EQVEEAVTETMPEE
+105 KEAVTEVLPEE
-119 SAPSDFLSISSND
+119 YAPADFLSISGND
-132 AIPDI
+132 AIPNI
-137 IQGTPIAINGVVKS
+137 IQGTPLAINGTVKS

-206 TASNATNQNYT
+206 TASNATNQNYI
-217 VINQSFVVSS
+217 VINQSFVISS
-227 DPTVQVGATE
+227 DPTVQVEATE

-279 SKHKMVTGKNAYP
+279 SNHKMVTGKNAYP

-314 TYTYEITVTNGTHAN
+314 TYTYEIIVTNGTHMN
-329 YTVVNQKFIVSS
+329 YTVVNQKFTVSS

-353 NSATIPNITVGKA
+353 NNATIPNIMVGKA

-386 VFDANNTLITGNSA
+386 VFDANNTLVTGNSA

-446 FTVSESGSST
+446 FIVSESGSST

-510 VVPNAKS
+510 IVPNAKS

-552 VVNQKFTVSGGSTTT
+552 VVNQKFTVSDGST
-567 TDTLSMTGGVT
+567 
-578 IPNIKVGNVVSIRG
+578 
-592 TVTSASSNLKSVTV
+592 
-606 GVYDS
+606 
-611 NNKLVTGKTVAP
+611 
-623 NAKTYN
+623 
-629 VRNLDAYVSFG
+629 
-640 NLKAGTY
+640 
-647 YYKVIAS
+647 
-654 NAANTNVAVVNQK
+654 
-667 FTVSDGSSTTTDKL
+667 TTTDKL
-681 SITGGVTIPNIKVGN
+681 SITGGVTIPNIKV
-696 VVSIRGTVTSAS
+696 
-708 SNLKSVTVGVYDSNN
+708 
-723 KLVTGKTATPNAK
+723 
-736 TYNIRNLD
+736 
-744 AYVSFGDLK
+744 
-753 AGTYYYKVIASN
+753 
-765 AANTN
+765 
-770 VAIVNQKFTVSD
+770 
-782 GSSTTTD
+782 
-789 KLSITGGVTIPNI
+789 
-802 KVGNVVSIRGTVT
+802 
-815 SASSNLKSVTVGVYD
+815 
-830 SSNKLVTGKTVAP
+830 
-843 NAKTYNVRN
+843 
-852 LDAYVSFGDLK
+852 
-863 AGTYYYKVITSN
+863 
-875 AANTN
+875 
-880 VAVVN
+880 
-885 QKFTV
+885 
-890 SDGSS
+890 
-895 TTTDT
+895 
-900 LSITG
+900 
-905 GVTIPNI
+905 
-912 KIGNVVSIRG
+912 GNVVSIRG

-1004 STTTTDTLSITGG
+1004 T
-1017 VTIPNIKVG
+1017 
-1026 NVVSIRGTVT
+1026 
-1036 STSSNLKSVTVGV
+1036 
-1049 YDSNNKLVTGKTATP
+1049 
-1064 NAKTY
+1064 
-1069 NIRNLDAYVDFGS
+1069 
-1082 LKAGTYYYKVF
+1082 
-1093 ATNATTTNFPV
+1093 
-1104 VEQKF
+1104 
-1109 TVSANGGTTSNT
+1109 
-1121 DTLSITGGT
+1121 
-1130 TVPNIKV
+1130 
-1137 GNTVVVQGTIQS
+1137 
-1149 KTSNITSLTVGVFD
+1149 
-1163 QNQKLVTGKT
+1163 
-1173 VHPNVRT
+1173 
-1180 YNVHNLDYYVNFGDL
+1180 
-1195 KAGTYYY
+1195 
-1202 KVIATNG
+1202 
-1209 AYTNQAVVNQKF
+1209 
-1221 TVSDGSSTTTD
+1221 TTTD

-1276 NLVTGKTVAPN
+1276 KLVTGKTVAPN

-1301 FGDLQAGTY
+1301 FGD
-1310 YYRVFA
+1310 
-1316 TNAAN
+1316 
-1321 TNVAVVNQKFTVSDG
+1321 
-1336 SSTTTDKLSM
+1336 
-1346 TGGVTIPNIKVGNVV
+1346 
-1361 SIRGTVTS
+1361 
-1369 ASSNLKSVTAGVYDS
+1369 
-1384 NNKLVTGKTATPNAK
+1384 
-1399 TYNVSNLDAYVD
+1399 
-1411 FGSLKA
+1411 LKA

-1502 KTVKPNAKSYDL
+1502 KTAKPNAKSYDL

-1548 QAFQVKAKSGSAQN
+1548 QAFQVKAKSGSAQS

-1601 GVFSSSGNLVTGK
+1601 GVFTSSGNLVTGK

-1642 YYSVIA
+1642 YYGVVA
-1648 TNGSYQN
+1648 TNSSYQN

>member
-1 MKASSEREW
+1 
-10 VLILNVKFYIISYI
+10 
-24 FLIVFVRILPPVLRK
+24 
-39 KSGRNL
+39 
-45 QQSATE
+45 
-51 HIKQNALQKGRGIM
+51 M

-70 VKVFVSVFLALL
+70 IKVFVSVFLALL

-95 ESVPLATEQT
+95 VSTPDPTEQT
-105 EQVEEAVTETMPEE
+105 KEAVTEVLPEE
-119 SAPSDFLSISSND
+119 YASADFLSISGND
-132 AIPDI
+132 AIPNI
-137 IQGTPIAINGVVKS
+137 IQGTPLAINGTVKS

-206 TASNATNQNYT
+206 TASNATNQNYI
-217 VINQSFVVSS
+217 VINQSFVISS
-227 DPTVQVGATE
+227 DPTVQVEATE

-279 SKHKMVTGKNAYP
+279 SNHKMVTGKNAYP

-314 TYTYEITVTNGTHAN
+314 TYTYEITVTNGTHTN
-329 YTVVNQKFIVSS
+329 YTVVNQKFTVSS

-353 NSATIPNITVGKA
+353 NNATIPNIMVGKA

-386 VFDANNTLITGNSA
+386 VFDANNTLVTGNSA

-446 FTVSESGSST
+446 FIVSESGSST

-510 VVPNAKS
+510 IVPNAKS

-552 VVNQKFTVSGGSTTT
+552 VVNQKFTVSDGSTTT
-567 TDTLSMTGGVT
+567 TDKLSMTGGVT
-578 IPNIKVGNVVSIRG
+578 IPNIKV
-592 TVTSASSNLKSVTV
+592 
-606 GVYDS
+606 
-611 NNKLVTGKTVAP
+611 
-623 NAKTYN
+623 
-629 VRNLDAYVSFG
+629 
-640 NLKAGTY
+640 
-647 YYKVIAS
+647 
-654 NAANTNVAVVNQK
+654 
-667 FTVSDGSSTTTDKL
+667 
-681 SITGGVTIPNIKVGN
+681 
-696 VVSIRGTVTSAS
+696 
-708 SNLKSVTVGVYDSNN
+708 
-723 KLVTGKTATPNAK
+723 
-736 TYNIRNLD
+736 
-744 AYVSFGDLK
+744 
-753 AGTYYYKVIASN
+753 
-765 AANTN
+765 
-770 VAIVNQKFTVSD
+770 
-782 GSSTTTD
+782 
-789 KLSITGGVTIPNI
+789 
-802 KVGNVVSIRGTVT
+802 
-815 SASSNLKSVTVGVYD
+815 
-830 SSNKLVTGKTVAP
+830 
-843 NAKTYNVRN
+843 
-852 LDAYVSFGDLK
+852 
-863 AGTYYYKVITSN
+863 
-875 AANTN
+875 
-880 VAVVN
+880 
-885 QKFTV
+885 
-890 SDGSS
+890 
-895 TTTDT
+895 
-900 LSITG
+900 
-905 GVTIPNI
+905 
-912 KIGNVVSIRG
+912 GNVVSIRG

-1004 STTTTDTLSITGG
+1004 T
-1017 VTIPNIKVG
+1017 
-1026 NVVSIRGTVT
+1026 
-1036 STSSNLKSVTVGV
+1036 
-1049 YDSNNKLVTGKTATP
+1049 
-1064 NAKTY
+1064 
-1069 NIRNLDAYVDFGS
+1069 
-1082 LKAGTYYYKVF
+1082 
-1093 ATNATTTNFPV
+1093 
-1104 VEQKF
+1104 
-1109 TVSANGGTTSNT
+1109 
-1121 DTLSITGGT
+1121 
-1130 TVPNIKV
+1130 
-1137 GNTVVVQGTIQS
+1137 
-1149 KTSNITSLTVGVFD
+1149 
-1163 QNQKLVTGKT
+1163 
-1173 VHPNVRT
+1173 
-1180 YNVHNLDYYVNFGDL
+1180 
-1195 KAGTYYY
+1195 
-1202 KVIATNG
+1202 
-1209 AYTNQAVVNQKF
+1209 
-1221 TVSDGSSTTTD
+1221 TTTD

-1276 NLVTGKTVAPN
+1276 KLVTGKTATPN

-1301 FGDLQAGTY
+1301 FGD
-1310 YYRVFA
+1310 
-1316 TNAAN
+1316 
-1321 TNVAVVNQKFTVSDG
+1321 
-1336 SSTTTDKLSM
+1336 
-1346 TGGVTIPNIKVGNVV
+1346 
-1361 SIRGTVTS
+1361 
-1369 ASSNLKSVTAGVYDS
+1369 
-1384 NNKLVTGKTATPNAK
+1384 
-1399 TYNVSNLDAYVD
+1399 
-1411 FGSLKA
+1411 LKA

-1502 KTVKPNAKSYDL
+1502 KTAKPNAKSYDL

-1548 QAFQVKAKSGSAQN
+1548 QAFQVKAKSGSAQS

-1588 VKSATSN
+1588 VKSGTSN

-1642 YYSVIA
+1642 YYGVIA
-1648 TNGSYQN
+1648 TNSSYQN

>member
-1 MKASSEREW
+1 
-10 VLILNVKFYIISYI
+10 
-24 FLIVFVRILPPVLRK
+24 
-39 KSGRNL
+39 
-45 QQSATE
+45 
-51 HIKQNALQKGRGIM
+51 M

-70 VKVFVSVFLALL
+70 IKVFVSVFLALL

-95 ESVPLATEQT
+95 VSTPDPTEQT
-105 EQVEEAVTETMPEE
+105 KEAVTEVLPEE
-119 SAPSDFLSISSND
+119 YAPADFLSISGND
-132 AIPDI
+132 AIPNI
-137 IQGTPIAINGVVKS
+137 IQGTPLAINGTVKS

-192 PFENLQAGTYQYRV
+192 PFENLQDGTYQYRV
-206 TASNATNQNYT
+206 TASNATNQNYI

-279 SKHKMVTGKNAYP
+279 SNHKMVTGKNAYP

-314 TYTYEITVTNGTHAN
+314 TYTYEITVTNGTHTN
-329 YTVVNQKFIVSS
+329 YTVVNQKFTVSS

-353 NSATIPNITVGKA
+353 NNATIPNIMVGKA

-386 VFDANNTLITGNSA
+386 VFDANNTLVTGNSA

-446 FTVSESGSST
+446 FIVSESGSST

-552 VVNQKFTVSGGSTTT
+552 VVNQKFTVSDGSTTT

-578 IPNIKVGNVVSIRG
+578 IPNIKV
-592 TVTSASSNLKSVTV
+592 
-606 GVYDS
+606 
-611 NNKLVTGKTVAP
+611 
-623 NAKTYN
+623 
-629 VRNLDAYVSFG
+629 
-640 NLKAGTY
+640 
-647 YYKVIAS
+647 
-654 NAANTNVAVVNQK
+654 
-667 FTVSDGSSTTTDKL
+667 
-681 SITGGVTIPNIKVGN
+681 
-696 VVSIRGTVTSAS
+696 
-708 SNLKSVTVGVYDSNN
+708 
-723 KLVTGKTATPNAK
+723 
-736 TYNIRNLD
+736 
-744 AYVSFGDLK
+744 
-753 AGTYYYKVIASN
+753 
-765 AANTN
+765 
-770 VAIVNQKFTVSD
+770 
-782 GSSTTTD
+782 
-789 KLSITGGVTIPNI
+789 
-802 KVGNVVSIRGTVT
+802 
-815 SASSNLKSVTVGVYD
+815 
-830 SSNKLVTGKTVAP
+830 
-843 NAKTYNVRN
+843 
-852 LDAYVSFGDLK
+852 
-863 AGTYYYKVITSN
+863 
-875 AANTN
+875 
-880 VAVVN
+880 
-885 QKFTV
+885 
-890 SDGSS
+890 
-895 TTTDT
+895 
-900 LSITG
+900 
-905 GVTIPNI
+905 
-912 KIGNVVSIRG
+912 GNVVSIRG

-1004 STTTTDTLSITGG
+1004 T
-1017 VTIPNIKVG
+1017 
-1026 NVVSIRGTVT
+1026 
-1036 STSSNLKSVTVGV
+1036 
-1049 YDSNNKLVTGKTATP
+1049 
-1064 NAKTY
+1064 
-1069 NIRNLDAYVDFGS
+1069 
-1082 LKAGTYYYKVF
+1082 
-1093 ATNATTTNFPV
+1093 
-1104 VEQKF
+1104 
-1109 TVSANGGTTSNT
+1109 
-1121 DTLSITGGT
+1121 
-1130 TVPNIKV
+1130 
-1137 GNTVVVQGTIQS
+1137 
-1149 KTSNITSLTVGVFD
+1149 
-1163 QNQKLVTGKT
+1163 
-1173 VHPNVRT
+1173 
-1180 YNVHNLDYYVNFGDL
+1180 
-1195 KAGTYYY
+1195 
-1202 KVIATNG
+1202 
-1209 AYTNQAVVNQKF
+1209 
-1221 TVSDGSSTTTD
+1221 TTTD
-1232 KLSMTGGVTI
+1232 KLSITGGVTI

-1276 NLVTGKTVAPN
+1276 KLVTGKTATPN

-1301 FGDLQAGTY
+1301 FGD
-1310 YYRVFA
+1310 
-1316 TNAAN
+1316 
-1321 TNVAVVNQKFTVSDG
+1321 
-1336 SSTTTDKLSM
+1336 
-1346 TGGVTIPNIKVGNVV
+1346 
-1361 SIRGTVTS
+1361 
-1369 ASSNLKSVTAGVYDS
+1369 
-1384 NNKLVTGKTATPNAK
+1384 
-1399 TYNVSNLDAYVD
+1399 
-1411 FGSLKA
+1411 LKA

-1502 KTVKPNAKSYDL
+1502 KTAKPNAKSYDL

-1548 QAFQVKAKSGSAQN
+1548 QAFQVKAKSGSAQS

-1588 VKSATSN
+1588 VKSGTSN

-1601 GVFSSSGNLVTGK
+1601 GVFTSSGNLVTGK

-1642 YYSVIA
+1642 YYGVVA
-1648 TNGSYQN
+1648 TNSSYQN

>member
-1 MKASSEREW
+1 
-10 VLILNVKFYIISYI
+10 
-24 FLIVFVRILPPVLRK
+24 
-39 KSGRNL
+39 
-45 QQSATE
+45 
-51 HIKQNALQKGRGIM
+51 M

-70 VKVFVSVFLALL
+70 IKVFVSVFLALL

-95 ESVPLATEQT
+95 VSTPDPIEQT
-105 EQVEEAVTETMPEE
+105 KEAVTEVLPEE
-119 SAPSDFLSISSND
+119 YAPADFLSISGND
-132 AIPDI
+132 AIPNI
-137 IQGTPIAINGVVKS
+137 IQGTPLAINGTVKS

-206 TASNATNQNYT
+206 TASNATNQNYI
-217 VINQSFVVSS
+217 VINQSFVISS
-227 DPTVQVGATE
+227 DPTVQVEATE

-279 SKHKMVTGKNAYP
+279 SNHKMVTGKNAYP

-314 TYTYEITVTNGTHAN
+314 TYTYEITVTNGTHTN
-329 YTVVNQKFIVSS
+329 YTVVNQKFTVSS

-353 NSATIPNITVGKA
+353 NNATIPNIMVGKA

-386 VFDANNTLITGNSA
+386 VFDANNTLVTGNSA

-446 FTVSESGSST
+446 FIVSESGSST

-510 VVPNAKS
+510 IVPNAKS

-552 VVNQKFTVSGGSTTT
+552 VVNQKFTVSDGSTTT
-567 TDTLSMTGGVT
+567 TDKLSMTGGVT
-578 IPNIKVGNVVSIRG
+578 IPNIKV
-592 TVTSASSNLKSVTV
+592 
-606 GVYDS
+606 
-611 NNKLVTGKTVAP
+611 
-623 NAKTYN
+623 
-629 VRNLDAYVSFG
+629 
-640 NLKAGTY
+640 
-647 YYKVIAS
+647 
-654 NAANTNVAVVNQK
+654 
-667 FTVSDGSSTTTDKL
+667 
-681 SITGGVTIPNIKVGN
+681 
-696 VVSIRGTVTSAS
+696 
-708 SNLKSVTVGVYDSNN
+708 
-723 KLVTGKTATPNAK
+723 
-736 TYNIRNLD
+736 
-744 AYVSFGDLK
+744 
-753 AGTYYYKVIASN
+753 
-765 AANTN
+765 
-770 VAIVNQKFTVSD
+770 
-782 GSSTTTD
+782 
-789 KLSITGGVTIPNI
+789 
-802 KVGNVVSIRGTVT
+802 
-815 SASSNLKSVTVGVYD
+815 
-830 SSNKLVTGKTVAP
+830 
-843 NAKTYNVRN
+843 
-852 LDAYVSFGDLK
+852 
-863 AGTYYYKVITSN
+863 
-875 AANTN
+875 
-880 VAVVN
+880 
-885 QKFTV
+885 
-890 SDGSS
+890 
-895 TTTDT
+895 
-900 LSITG
+900 
-905 GVTIPNI
+905 
-912 KIGNVVSIRG
+912 GNVVSIRG

-1004 STTTTDTLSITGG
+1004 T
-1017 VTIPNIKVG
+1017 
-1026 NVVSIRGTVT
+1026 
-1036 STSSNLKSVTVGV
+1036 
-1049 YDSNNKLVTGKTATP
+1049 
-1064 NAKTY
+1064 
-1069 NIRNLDAYVDFGS
+1069 
-1082 LKAGTYYYKVF
+1082 
-1093 ATNATTTNFPV
+1093 
-1104 VEQKF
+1104 
-1109 TVSANGGTTSNT
+1109 
-1121 DTLSITGGT
+1121 
-1130 TVPNIKV
+1130 
-1137 GNTVVVQGTIQS
+1137 
-1149 KTSNITSLTVGVFD
+1149 
-1163 QNQKLVTGKT
+1163 
-1173 VHPNVRT
+1173 
-1180 YNVHNLDYYVNFGDL
+1180 
-1195 KAGTYYY
+1195 
-1202 KVIATNG
+1202 
-1209 AYTNQAVVNQKF
+1209 
-1221 TVSDGSSTTTD
+1221 TTTD

-1276 NLVTGKTVAPN
+1276 KLVTGKTATPN

-1301 FGDLQAGTY
+1301 FGD
-1310 YYRVFA
+1310 
-1316 TNAAN
+1316 
-1321 TNVAVVNQKFTVSDG
+1321 
-1336 SSTTTDKLSM
+1336 
-1346 TGGVTIPNIKVGNVV
+1346 
-1361 SIRGTVTS
+1361 
-1369 ASSNLKSVTAGVYDS
+1369 
-1384 NNKLVTGKTATPNAK
+1384 
-1399 TYNVSNLDAYVD
+1399 
-1411 FGSLKA
+1411 LKA

-1502 KTVKPNAKSYDL
+1502 KTAKPNAKSYDL

-1548 QAFQVKAKSGSAQN
+1548 QAFQVKAKSGSAQS

-1588 VKSATSN
+1588 VKSGTSN

-1642 YYSVIA
+1642 YYGVIA
-1648 TNGSYQN
+1648 TNSSYQN

>member
-1 MKASSEREW
+1 
-10 VLILNVKFYIISYI
+10 
-24 FLIVFVRILPPVLRK
+24 
-39 KSGRNL
+39 
-45 QQSATE
+45 
-51 HIKQNALQKGRGIM
+51 M

-70 VKVFVSVFLALL
+70 IKVFVSVFLALL

-95 ESVPLATEQT
+95 VSTPDPTEQT
-105 EQVEEAVTETMPEE
+105 KEAVTEVLPEE
-119 SAPSDFLSISSND
+119 YAPADFLSISGND
-132 AIPDI
+132 AIPNI
-137 IQGTPIAINGVVKS
+137 IQGTPLAINGTVKS

-206 TASNATNQNYT
+206 TASNATNQNYI
-217 VINQSFVVSS
+217 VINQSFVISS
-227 DPTVQVGATE
+227 DPTVQVEATE
-237 DAITIENGSKIPNIT
+237 DAIAIENGSKIPNIT

-279 SKHKMVTGKNAYP
+279 SNHKMVTGKNAYP

-314 TYTYEITVTNGTHAN
+314 TYTYEIIVTNGTHMN
-329 YTVVNQKFIVSS
+329 YTVVNQKFTVSS

-353 NSATIPNITVGKA
+353 NNATIPNIMVGKA

-386 VFDANNTLITGNSA
+386 VFDANNTLVTGNSA

-446 FTVSESGSST
+446 FIVSESGSST

-510 VVPNAKS
+510 IVPNAKS

-552 VVNQKFTVSGGSTTT
+552 VVNQKFTVSDGSTTT
-567 TDTLSMTGGVT
+567 TDKLSMTGGVT
-578 IPNIKVGNVVSIRG
+578 IPNIKV
-592 TVTSASSNLKSVTV
+592 
-606 GVYDS
+606 
-611 NNKLVTGKTVAP
+611 
-623 NAKTYN
+623 
-629 VRNLDAYVSFG
+629 
-640 NLKAGTY
+640 
-647 YYKVIAS
+647 
-654 NAANTNVAVVNQK
+654 
-667 FTVSDGSSTTTDKL
+667 
-681 SITGGVTIPNIKVGN
+681 
-696 VVSIRGTVTSAS
+696 
-708 SNLKSVTVGVYDSNN
+708 
-723 KLVTGKTATPNAK
+723 
-736 TYNIRNLD
+736 
-744 AYVSFGDLK
+744 
-753 AGTYYYKVIASN
+753 
-765 AANTN
+765 
-770 VAIVNQKFTVSD
+770 
-782 GSSTTTD
+782 
-789 KLSITGGVTIPNI
+789 
-802 KVGNVVSIRGTVT
+802 
-815 SASSNLKSVTVGVYD
+815 
-830 SSNKLVTGKTVAP
+830 
-843 NAKTYNVRN
+843 
-852 LDAYVSFGDLK
+852 
-863 AGTYYYKVITSN
+863 
-875 AANTN
+875 
-880 VAVVN
+880 
-885 QKFTV
+885 
-890 SDGSS
+890 
-895 TTTDT
+895 
-900 LSITG
+900 
-905 GVTIPNI
+905 
-912 KIGNVVSIRG
+912 GNVVSIRG

-1004 STTTTDTLSITGG
+1004 T
-1017 VTIPNIKVG
+1017 
-1026 NVVSIRGTVT
+1026 
-1036 STSSNLKSVTVGV
+1036 
-1049 YDSNNKLVTGKTATP
+1049 
-1064 NAKTY
+1064 
-1069 NIRNLDAYVDFGS
+1069 
-1082 LKAGTYYYKVF
+1082 
-1093 ATNATTTNFPV
+1093 
-1104 VEQKF
+1104 
-1109 TVSANGGTTSNT
+1109 
-1121 DTLSITGGT
+1121 
-1130 TVPNIKV
+1130 
-1137 GNTVVVQGTIQS
+1137 
-1149 KTSNITSLTVGVFD
+1149 
-1163 QNQKLVTGKT
+1163 
-1173 VHPNVRT
+1173 
-1180 YNVHNLDYYVNFGDL
+1180 
-1195 KAGTYYY
+1195 
-1202 KVIATNG
+1202 
-1209 AYTNQAVVNQKF
+1209 
-1221 TVSDGSSTTTD
+1221 TTTD

-1276 NLVTGKTVAPN
+1276 KLVTGKTATPN

-1301 FGDLQAGTY
+1301 FGD
-1310 YYRVFA
+1310 
-1316 TNAAN
+1316 
-1321 TNVAVVNQKFTVSDG
+1321 
-1336 SSTTTDKLSM
+1336 
-1346 TGGVTIPNIKVGNVV
+1346 
-1361 SIRGTVTS
+1361 
-1369 ASSNLKSVTAGVYDS
+1369 
-1384 NNKLVTGKTATPNAK
+1384 
-1399 TYNVSNLDAYVD
+1399 
-1411 FGSLKA
+1411 LKA

-1502 KTVKPNAKSYDL
+1502 KTAKPNAKSYDL

-1548 QAFQVKAKSGSAQN
+1548 QAFQVKAKSGSAQS

-1601 GVFSSSGNLVTGK
+1601 GVFTSSGNLVTGK

-1642 YYSVIA
+1642 YYGVVA
-1648 TNGSYQN
+1648 TNSSYQN

>member
-1 MKASSEREW
+1 
-10 VLILNVKFYIISYI
+10 
-24 FLIVFVRILPPVLRK
+24 
-39 KSGRNL
+39 
-45 QQSATE
+45 
-51 HIKQNALQKGRGIM
+51 M

-70 VKVFVSVFLALL
+70 IKVFVSVFLALL

-95 ESVPLATEQT
+95 VSTPDPTEQT
-105 EQVEEAVTETMPEE
+105 KEAVTEVLPEE
-119 SAPSDFLSISSND
+119 YASADFLSISGND
-132 AIPDI
+132 AIPNI
-137 IQGTPIAINGVVKS
+137 IQGTPLAINGTVKS

-206 TASNATNQNYT
+206 TASNATNQNYI
-217 VINQSFVVSS
+217 VINQSFVISS
-227 DPTVQVGATE
+227 DPTVQVEATE

-279 SKHKMVTGKNAYP
+279 SNHKMVTGKNAYP

-314 TYTYEITVTNGTHAN
+314 TYTYEIIVTNGTHMN
-329 YTVVNQKFIVSS
+329 YTVVNQKFTVSS

-353 NSATIPNITVGKA
+353 NNATIPNIMVGKA

-386 VFDANNTLITGNSA
+386 VFDANNTLVTGNSA

-446 FTVSESGSST
+446 FIVSESGSST

-510 VVPNAKS
+510 IVPNAKS

-552 VVNQKFTVSGGSTTT
+552 VVNQKFTVSDGSTTT
-567 TDTLSMTGGVT
+567 TDKLSMTGGVT

-611 NNKLVTGKTVAP
+611 NNKLVTGKTVTP

-640 NLKAGTY
+640 DLKAGTY

-667 FTVSDGSSTTTDKL
+667 FTVSDGSTTTTDTL

-736 TYNIRNLD
+736 TYN
-744 AYVSFGDLK
+744 
-753 AGTYYYKVIASN
+753 
-765 AANTN
+765 
-770 VAIVNQKFTVSD
+770 
-782 GSSTTTD
+782 
-789 KLSITGGVTIPNI
+789 
-802 KVGNVVSIRGTVT
+802 
-815 SASSNLKSVTVGVYD
+815 
-830 SSNKLVTGKTVAP
+830 
-843 NAKTYNVRN
+843 VRN
-852 LDAYVSFGDLK
+852 LDAYVSFGD
-863 AGTYYYKVITSN
+863 
-875 AANTN
+875 
-880 VAVVN
+880 
-885 QKFTV
+885 
-890 SDGSS
+890 
-895 TTTDT
+895 
-900 LSITG
+900 
-905 GVTIPNI
+905 
-912 KIGNVVSIRG
+912 
-922 TVTSASS
+922 
-929 NLKSVTVGV
+929 
-938 YDSNNKL
+938 
-945 VTGKTVAPN
+945 
-954 AKTYNVRNLDA
+954 
-965 YVSFGDLKAGTYYYK
+965 
-980 VIASNAANT
+980 
-989 NVAVVNQKFTVSDGS
+989 
-1004 STTTTDTLSITGG
+1004 
-1017 VTIPNIKVG
+1017 
-1026 NVVSIRGTVT
+1026 
-1036 STSSNLKSVTVGV
+1036 
-1049 YDSNNKLVTGKTATP
+1049 
-1064 NAKTY
+1064 
-1069 NIRNLDAYVDFGS
+1069 
-1082 LKAGTYYYKVF
+1082 
-1093 ATNATTTNFPV
+1093 
-1104 VEQKF
+1104 
-1109 TVSANGGTTSNT
+1109 
-1121 DTLSITGGT
+1121 
-1130 TVPNIKV
+1130 
-1137 GNTVVVQGTIQS
+1137 
-1149 KTSNITSLTVGVFD
+1149 
-1163 QNQKLVTGKT
+1163 
-1173 VHPNVRT
+1173 
-1180 YNVHNLDYYVNFGDL
+1180 
-1195 KAGTYYY
+1195 
-1202 KVIATNG
+1202 
-1209 AYTNQAVVNQKF
+1209 
-1221 TVSDGSSTTTD
+1221 
-1232 KLSMTGGVTI
+1232 
-1242 PNIKVGNVVSI
+1242 
-1253 RGTVTSASS
+1253 
-1262 NLKSVTVGVYDSNN
+1262 
-1276 NLVTGKTVAPN
+1276 
-1287 AKTYNVRNLDAYVS
+1287 
-1301 FGDLQAGTY
+1301 
-1310 YYRVFA
+1310 
-1316 TNAAN
+1316 
-1321 TNVAVVNQKFTVSDG
+1321 
-1336 SSTTTDKLSM
+1336 
-1346 TGGVTIPNIKVGNVV
+1346 
-1361 SIRGTVTS
+1361 
-1369 ASSNLKSVTAGVYDS
+1369 
-1384 NNKLVTGKTATPNAK
+1384 
-1399 TYNVSNLDAYVD
+1399 
-1411 FGSLKA
+1411 LKA

-1502 KTVKPNAKSYDL
+1502 KTAKPNAKSYDL

-1548 QAFQVKAKSGSAQN
+1548 QAFQVKAKSGSAQS

-1601 GVFSSSGNLVTGK
+1601 GVFTSSGNLVTGK

-1620 KSYDIHQVDAYVNF
+1620 KSYDIRQVDMYVNF

-1655 QIVSYQKFTVTK
+1655 QVISYQQFTVTQ

>member
-1 MKASSEREW
+1 
-10 VLILNVKFYIISYI
+10 
-24 FLIVFVRILPPVLRK
+24 
-39 KSGRNL
+39 
-45 QQSATE
+45 
-51 HIKQNALQKGRGIM
+51 M

-70 VKVFVSVFLALL
+70 IKVFVSVFLALL

-95 ESVPLATEQT
+95 VSTPDPTEQT
-105 EQVEEAVTETMPEE
+105 EQMEEAVTETMPEE
-119 SAPSDFLSISSND
+119 SLSSDALSISSND

-192 PFENLQAGTYQYRV
+192 PFENLQDGTYQYRV
-206 TASNATNQNYT
+206 TASNATNQNYI

-279 SKHKMVTGKNAYP
+279 SNHKMVTGKNAYP

-314 TYTYEITVTNGTHAN
+314 TYTYEITVTNGTHTN
-329 YTVVNQKFIVSS
+329 YTVVNQKFTVSS

-353 NSATIPNITVGKA
+353 NNATIPNIMVGKA

-386 VFDANNTLITGNSA
+386 VFDANNTLVTGNSA

-405 TYNVANMDA
+405 IYNVANMDA

-446 FTVSESGSST
+446 FIVSESGSST

-552 VVNQKFTVSGGSTTT
+552 VVNQKFTVSDGSTTT
-567 TDTLSMTGGVT
+567 TDKLSITGGVT

-640 NLKAGTY
+640 
-647 YYKVIAS
+647 
-654 NAANTNVAVVNQK
+654 
-667 FTVSDGSSTTTDKL
+667 D
-681 SITGGVTIPNIKVGN
+681 
-696 VVSIRGTVTSAS
+696 
-708 SNLKSVTVGVYDSNN
+708 
-723 KLVTGKTATPNAK
+723 
-736 TYNIRNLD
+736 
-744 AYVSFGDLK
+744 
-753 AGTYYYKVIASN
+753 
-765 AANTN
+765 
-770 VAIVNQKFTVSD
+770 
-782 GSSTTTD
+782 
-789 KLSITGGVTIPNI
+789 
-802 KVGNVVSIRGTVT
+802 
-815 SASSNLKSVTVGVYD
+815 
-830 SSNKLVTGKTVAP
+830 
-843 NAKTYNVRN
+843 
-852 LDAYVSFGDLK
+852 
-863 AGTYYYKVITSN
+863 
-875 AANTN
+875 
-880 VAVVN
+880 
-885 QKFTV
+885 
-890 SDGSS
+890 
-895 TTTDT
+895 
-900 LSITG
+900 
-905 GVTIPNI
+905 
-912 KIGNVVSIRG
+912 
-922 TVTSASS
+922 
-929 NLKSVTVGV
+929 
-938 YDSNNKL
+938 
-945 VTGKTVAPN
+945 
-954 AKTYNVRNLDA
+954 
-965 YVSFGDLKAGTYYYK
+965 
-980 VIASNAANT
+980 
-989 NVAVVNQKFTVSDGS
+989 
-1004 STTTTDTLSITGG
+1004 
-1017 VTIPNIKVG
+1017 
-1026 NVVSIRGTVT
+1026 
-1036 STSSNLKSVTVGV
+1036 
-1049 YDSNNKLVTGKTATP
+1049 
-1064 NAKTY
+1064 
-1069 NIRNLDAYVDFGS
+1069 
-1082 LKAGTYYYKVF
+1082 
-1093 ATNATTTNFPV
+1093 
-1104 VEQKF
+1104 
-1109 TVSANGGTTSNT
+1109 
-1121 DTLSITGGT
+1121 
-1130 TVPNIKV
+1130 
-1137 GNTVVVQGTIQS
+1137 
-1149 KTSNITSLTVGVFD
+1149 
-1163 QNQKLVTGKT
+1163 
-1173 VHPNVRT
+1173 
-1180 YNVHNLDYYVNFGDL
+1180 
-1195 KAGTYYY
+1195 
-1202 KVIATNG
+1202 
-1209 AYTNQAVVNQKF
+1209 
-1221 TVSDGSSTTTD
+1221 
-1232 KLSMTGGVTI
+1232 
-1242 PNIKVGNVVSI
+1242 
-1253 RGTVTSASS
+1253 
-1262 NLKSVTVGVYDSNN
+1262 
-1276 NLVTGKTVAPN
+1276 
-1287 AKTYNVRNLDAYVS
+1287 
-1301 FGDLQAGTY
+1301 
-1310 YYRVFA
+1310 
-1316 TNAAN
+1316 
-1321 TNVAVVNQKFTVSDG
+1321 
-1336 SSTTTDKLSM
+1336 
-1346 TGGVTIPNIKVGNVV
+1346 
-1361 SIRGTVTS
+1361 
-1369 ASSNLKSVTAGVYDS
+1369 
-1384 NNKLVTGKTATPNAK
+1384 
-1399 TYNVSNLDAYVD
+1399 
-1411 FGSLKA
+1411 LKA

-1502 KTVKPNAKSYDL
+1502 KTAKPNAKSYDL

-1548 QAFQVKAKSGSAQN
+1548 QAFQVKAKGGSSQSQ
-1562 KDKLTL
+1562 DRLTL
-1568 SGGTTI
+1568 SGGRTI

-1601 GVFSSSGNLVTGK
+1601 GVFTASGNFVTGK
-1614 TVRPNA
+1614 TVKPNA
-1620 KSYDIHQVDAYVNF
+1620 KSYDVSRLDNYVNF
-1634 NLLSPDTY
+1634 NILSADTY
-1642 YYSVIA
+1642 YYGIIA

-1655 QIVSYQKFTVTK
+1655 QIVSYQKFKVTE